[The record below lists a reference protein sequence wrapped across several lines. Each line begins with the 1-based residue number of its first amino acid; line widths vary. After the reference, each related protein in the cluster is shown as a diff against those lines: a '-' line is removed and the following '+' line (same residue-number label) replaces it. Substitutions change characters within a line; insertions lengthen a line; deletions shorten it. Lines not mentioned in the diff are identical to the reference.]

1 MPSEPG
7 PSRRTVLT
15 ALGVTSLA
23 GTFAAT
29 APAASASAAERS
41 ATTADA
47 TAVDLPAAAAHWSF
61 DEGSGTSAADS
72 SGNAHP
78 ATLQGAAGWDT
89 GKVGAHSLSLTAGG
103 NATASGPVVDT
114 SKAFSVAAWVNLA
127 QLGGYQTA
135 VSIDGKVVSAFYL
148 GLRDDTGTFAF
159 ARLNSDAT
167 QNAAVAAAAS
177 APTAGTW
184 THLVGVSDPSAGA
197 TRLYVDGV
205 LEGETAYTA
214 GWAGT
219 GATAIGRALY
229 GGGQVDQ
236 WHGLID
242 DVQLFPTALTSDQ
255 VATLAGVPVET
266 TTPLLSVDV
275 ANPAHAV
282 SPILPGLMFEDINH
296 SGEGGI
302 YAELVQNRSM
312 MASDTSPVHWSAVG
326 GTTLTLDT
334 ATPLNAALN
343 RSLKVALPSGTGA
356 GNRAGVSND
365 GFWGIPVRPRTTY
378 TARLFA
384 KASRRI
390 GPLTVA
396 MESADGAT
404 VYASARI
411 STIGTAFP
419 DRPFELTLRTGAD
432 APVTGDARLTVTTT
446 DPAAAGE
453 TLWLQHVSLFPPTYN
468 NRPNGLRIDLMEK
481 LVALKPK
488 FLRFPGGNFLEGNT
502 IATRFNWKNTI
513 GPVWE
518 RPGHLDDAW
527 GYWSTDGLGLLEYLH
542 WVEDMR
548 AQPVLAVFAGYTLKG
563 EHVTGAALDPFVQD
577 ALDEIEYVTGP
588 VTSTWG
594 AKRAA
599 DGHPKPFPL
608 EFVEI
613 GNEDWFDSSG
623 SYDARF
629 TAFHDAIKAK
639 YPHLKLIATTTVTS
653 RTPDLIDEHYYLAP
667 SAAQASTH
675 KYDNRDR
682 ASTKVFVGEWAAQ
695 EGRPTPDLN
704 AALGDAAWLAGLIRN
719 SDQVLMEC
727 YAPLFSH
734 VKNNVWATNL
744 IAYDNQSSYV
754 SPSYWAQ
761 QMLTSNLGD
770 TVLPATARALP
781 GLATVATRSGNHLYL
796 AVVNYGT
803 ETVDVP
809 VELQGLAK
817 GVKKNA
823 RATVLTGP
831 SPTTTNTLT
840 EPDTLAP
847 RSTTVTGAATTFTST
862 LPPLSVTVLEL
873 TLT

>member
-1 MPSEPG
+1 MPSEAG

-23 GTFAAT
+23 GTFAGSVPAVA
-29 APAASASAAERS
+29 APAAVAAPV
-41 ATTADA
+41 A
-47 TAVDLPAAAAHWSF
+47 LPAAAAHWSF
-61 DEGSGTSAADS
+61 DEGSGTTAADA
-72 SGNAHP
+72 SGNAHT

-103 NATASGPVVDT
+103 NATASEPVVDT

-159 ARLNSDAT
+159 ARLASDAT
-167 QNAAVAAAAS
+167 QGAAVAAAAS

-184 THLVGVSDPSAGA
+184 THLVGVSDPAAGV
-197 TRLYVDGV
+197 TRLYVNGV

-219 GATAIGRALY
+219 GSTAIGRALY

-255 VATLAGVPVET
+255 VATLAGVPVES

-334 ATPLNAALN
+334 ATPLNEALN
-343 RSLKVALPSGTGA
+343 RSLKVVLPSGTGA

-384 KASRRI
+384 KASRGI
-390 GPLTVA
+390 GPLTVSI
-396 MESADGAT
+396 ESADGGT

-411 STIGTAFP
+411 AHIGTTFP
-419 DRPFELTLRTGAD
+419 DRPFELTLSTGAG
-432 APVTGDARLTVTTT
+432 APVTGDARLTVTTA
-446 DPAAAGE
+446 DPTAAGE

-518 RPGHLDDAW
+518 RPGHMDDAW
-527 GYWSTDGLGLLEYLH
+527 GYWSTDGLGVLEYLQ
-542 WVEDMR
+542 WVEDMK

-563 EHVTGAALDPFVQD
+563 EHVTGTALEPFIQD

-594 AKRAA
+594 ARRAA

-608 EFVEI
+608 EYVEI
-613 GNEDWFDSSG
+613 GNEDWFDGSG

-667 SAAQASTH
+667 SAAQAATH

-744 IAYDNQSSYV
+744 IAYDNLTSYV

-761 QMLTSNLGD
+761 QMLTSRLGD

-803 ETVDVP
+803 EKVEVP
-809 VELQGLAK
+809 VELQGLAN
-817 GVKKNA
+817 GVKRSA

-831 SPTTTNTLT
+831 SPTATNTLT
-840 EPDTLAP
+840 APDTLVP
-847 RSTTVTGAATTFTST
+847 SSRTVTGAAATFTST

>member
-1 MPSEPG
+1 MPSEAGVP
-7 PSRRTVLT
+7 RRTVLT
-15 ALGVTSLA
+15 VLGAAPLA
-23 GTFAAT
+23 ATFAA
-29 APAASASAAERS
+29 APAGAAELTG
-41 ATTADA
+41 TTAGA
-47 TAVDLPAAAAHWSF
+47 TAAELPAAAAHWTF
-61 DEGSGTSAADS
+61 DEGSGTSAAES
-72 SGNAHP
+72 SGNGHT
-78 ATLQGAAGWDT
+78 ATLQGAAGWGT

-103 NATASGPVVDT
+103 DATASGPALDT
-114 SKAFSVAAWVNLA
+114 SKAFSVGVWVNLA

-135 VSIDGKVVSAFYL
+135 VSIDGKAVSAFYL

-159 ARLNSDAT
+159 ARLGSDAT

-177 APTAGTW
+177 APTADTW
-184 THLVGVSDPSAGA
+184 THLVGVSDPTAGVI
-197 TRLYVDGV
+197 RLYVNGV
-205 LEGETAYTA
+205 LEGETACSA
-214 GWAGT
+214 GWAGS
-219 GATAIGRALY
+219 GDTAIGRALY
-229 GGGQVDQ
+229 GGGHVDQ

-242 DVQLFPTALTSDQ
+242 DVWMFPSVLTPDQ
-255 VATLAGVPVET
+255 IAALAGVPVET

-275 ANPAHAV
+275 GNPAHAV
-282 SPILPGLMFEDINH
+282 SPVLPGLMFEDINH

-312 MASDTSPVHWSAVG
+312 MAGDTTPVHWSTVG
-326 GTTLTLDT
+326 GVTLALDT
-334 ATPLNAALN
+334 ANPLNAALS
-343 RSLKVALPSGTGA
+343 RSLKVVLPSSTGPEA
-356 GNRAGVSND
+356 RAGVAND
-365 GFWGIPVRPRTTY
+365 GFWGIPVRPGTAY

-396 MESADGAT
+396 IESADGRT
-404 VYASARI
+404 VYASAHVPR
-411 STIGTAFP
+411 IGTAFP
-419 DRPFELTLRTGAD
+419 GRPFELTLRTGSRT
-432 APVTGDARLTVTTT
+432 PVVGDARLTVTTA
-446 DPAAAGE
+446 DSAAAGE

-468 NRPNGLRIDLMEK
+468 DRPNGLRIDLMDK

-488 FLRFPGGNFLEGNT
+488 FLRFPGGNFVEGNT
-502 IATRFNWKNTI
+502 IATRFDWKKTI

-518 RPGHLDDAW
+518 RPGHMDDAW
-527 GYWSTDGLGLLEYLH
+527 GYWSTDGLGLLEYLE
-542 WVEDMR
+542 WVEDMH
-548 AQPVLAVFAGYTLKG
+548 AQPVLAVYAGYSLKG
-563 EHVTGAALDPFVQD
+563 EHVTGDALVPFVQD

-594 AKRAA
+594 ARRAA

-623 SYDARF
+623 SYDERF

-639 YPHLKLIATTTVTS
+639 YPHLKLIATTPVTS

-667 SAAQASTH
+667 SAAQAATH

-682 ASTKVFVGEWAAQ
+682 NSTKVFVGEWAAQ

-734 VKNNVWATNL
+734 VRNNVWATNL
-744 IAYDNQSSYV
+744 IAYDNLTSYA

-761 QMLTSNLGD
+761 HMLTSRLGD

-781 GLATVATRSGNHLYL
+781 GLATVATRSGNRLHL
-796 AVVNYGT
+796 AVVNCGT
-803 ETVDVP
+803 EKVSVP
-809 VELQGLAK
+809 VELKGLAK
-817 GVKKNA
+817 GVKRHA
-823 RATVLTGP
+823 TATVLTGT
-831 SPTTTNTLT
+831 SRTSTNTLT
-840 EPDTLAP
+840 EPDALVP
-847 RSTTVTGAATTFTST
+847 RTSTVTGTAASFTGT
-862 LPPLSVTVLEL
+862 VPPLSVTVLEL
-873 TLT
+873 DLT

>member
-1 MPSEPG
+1 MSAEAG

-15 ALGVTSLA
+15 VIGAASLA
-23 GTFAAT
+23 GTFAAS
-29 APAASASAAERS
+29 APAGAAERS
-41 ATTADA
+41 DASATE
-47 TAVDLPAAAAHWSF
+47 LPAEAAHWSF

-72 SGNAHP
+72 SGNSHT
-78 ATLQGAAGWDT
+78 ATLQETATWGT
-89 GKVGAHSLSLTAGG
+89 GKVGGHSLSLTAGG
-103 NATASGPVVDT
+103 NATASGPALDT
-114 SKAFSVAAWVNLA
+114 SGAFSVAAWVNLG

-159 ARLNSDAT
+159 ARLDSDAT

-177 APTAGTW
+177 APTTGTW
-184 THLVGVSDPSAGA
+184 THLVGVSDASAGV
-197 TRLYVDGV
+197 TRLYVNGV
-205 LEGETAYTA
+205 LEGEAAYTA

-219 GATAIGRALY
+219 GDTAIGRALY
-229 GGGQVDQ
+229 GGGHVDQ

-242 DVQLFPTALTSDQ
+242 DVWLFPTALTSDQ
-255 VATLAGVPVET
+255 VATLAGVPVAS

-275 ANPAHAV
+275 ANPSHAV

-312 MASDTSPVHWSAVG
+312 MASDTTPVHWSAVG
-326 GTTLTLDT
+326 GTTLALDT
-334 ATPLNAALN
+334 TTPLNDVLT
-343 RSLKVALPSGTGA
+343 RSLKVVLPSGTGA
-356 GNRAGVSND
+356 RHRAGVSND
-365 GFWGIPVRPRTTY
+365 GFWGIPARPRTTY

-384 KASRRI
+384 KASRHL
-390 GPLTVA
+390 GPLTVTI
-396 MESADGAT
+396 ESADGKA
-404 VYASARI
+404 VYASAR
-411 STIGTAFP
+411 TPHVGTAFP
-419 DRPFELTLRTGAD
+419 GRPFELTLHTGSRT
-432 APVTGDARLTVTTT
+432 PVAGDAVLTVTTD
-446 DPAAAGE
+446 DPSAANE
-453 TLWLQHVSLFPPTYN
+453 TLWLQHVSLFPPTYHD
-468 NRPNGLRIDLMEK
+468 RPNGLRIDLMEK
-481 LVALKPK
+481 LVALNPK

-502 IATRFNWKNTI
+502 IATRYNWKNTL

-518 RPGHLDDAW
+518 RPGHMDDAW
-527 GYWSTDGLGLLEYLH
+527 GYWSTDGLGLLEYLE
-542 WVEDMR
+542 WVEDLR
-548 AQPVLAVFAGYTLKG
+548 AQPVLAVFAGFALRG
-563 EHVTGAALDPFVQD
+563 EHVTGDALKPYVQD
-577 ALDEIEYVTGP
+577 ALDEIEYITGP
-588 VTSTWG
+588 VTSAWG

-599 DGHPKPFPL
+599 NGHPRPFPL

-613 GNEDWFDSSG
+613 GNEDWLDSSG

-629 TAFHDAIKAK
+629 TAFYDAIKAK
-639 YPHLKLIATTTVTS
+639 YPHLKLIATTSVTS

-682 ASTKVFVGEWAAQ
+682 SSTKVFVGEWAAQ

-734 VKNNVWATNL
+734 VKNNAWATNL
-744 IAYDNQSSYV
+744 IAYDNLTSYV

-761 QMLTSNLGD
+761 RMLTSKLGE
-770 TVLPATARALP
+770 TVLPASTRALP
-781 GLATVATRSGNHLYL
+781 GLATVATRSGKHLYL
-796 AVVNYGT
+796 AVVNSGT
-803 ETVDVP
+803 EKVDVP
-809 VELQGLAK
+809 IELKGLVK
-817 GVKKNA
+817 GVRRNA
-823 RATVLTGP
+823 DATVLTGP

-840 EPDTLAP
+840 EPTTLVP
-847 RSTTVTGAATTFTST
+847 RSSVVSGAAATFTST

-873 TLT
+873 ILT

>member
-1 MPSEPG
+1 MPSEAAG

-15 ALGVTSLA
+15 AIGVTSLA
-23 GTFAAT
+23 GTFAGSVPAVA
-29 APAASASAAERS
+29 APAAAVAAPV
-41 ATTADA
+41 A
-47 TAVDLPAAAAHWSF
+47 LPTAAAHWSF
-61 DEGSGTSAADS
+61 DEGTGTTAADA
-72 SGNAHP
+72 SGNAHT

-114 SKAFSVAAWVNLA
+114 SKAFSVSAWVNLA

-135 VSIDGKVVSAFYL
+135 VSIDGTVVSAFYL

-159 ARLNSDAT
+159 ARLASDAT
-167 QNAAVAAAAS
+167 QGAAVAAAAS

-184 THLVGVSDPSAGA
+184 THLVGVSDAAAGV
-197 TRLYVDGV
+197 TRLYVNGV

-219 GATAIGRALY
+219 GSTAIGRGLY

-255 VATLAGVPVET
+255 VATLAGVPVES
-266 TTPLLSVDV
+266 TTPLLSVDI

-334 ATPLNAALN
+334 ATPLNEALN
-343 RSLKVALPSGTGA
+343 RSLKVVLPSSTGTGS
-356 GNRAGVSND
+356 RAGVAND
-365 GFWGIPVRPRTTY
+365 GFWGIPVRPGTTY

-384 KASRRI
+384 KASRVI
-390 GPLTVA
+390 GPLTVSI
-396 MESADGAT
+396 ESADGGT

-411 STIGTAFP
+411 PHIGTAFP
-419 DRPFELTLRTGAD
+419 DRPFELTLSTGAG
-432 APVTGDARLTVTTT
+432 APMTGDARLTVTTA
-446 DPAAAGE
+446 DPTAAGE

-518 RPGHLDDAW
+518 RPGHMDDAW

-542 WVEDMR
+542 WVEDMK

-563 EHVTGAALDPFVQD
+563 EHVTGDALKPYIQD

-594 AKRAA
+594 ARRAA

-608 EFVEI
+608 EYVEI
-613 GNEDWFDSSG
+613 GNEDWFDGSG
-623 SYDARF
+623 SYDSRF
-629 TAFHDAIKAK
+629 TDFYDAIKAK

-667 SAAQASTH
+667 SAAQAATH

-704 AALGDAAWLAGLIRN
+704 AALGDASWLAGLIRN

-734 VKNNVWATNL
+734 VMNNVWATNL
-744 IAYDNQSSYV
+744 IAYDNLTSYV

-761 QMLTSNLGD
+761 QMLTSRLGD
-770 TVLPATARALP
+770 TVLPAMARALP
-781 GLATVATRSGNHLYL
+781 GLATVATRSGKRLYL

-803 ETVDVP
+803 EKVDVP
-809 VELQGLAK
+809 VELRGLAK
-817 GVKKNA
+817 GVKRTA
-823 RATVLTGP
+823 TATVLTGA
-831 SPTTTNTLT
+831 SPTATNTLT
-840 EPDTLAP
+840 APDTLVP
-847 RSTTVTGAATTFTST
+847 TSRTVTGAAPTFTST

>member
-1 MPSEPG
+1 MPSEAAG
-7 PSRRTVLT
+7 PSRRTLLT

-23 GTFAAT
+23 GTFAGSVPAAA
-29 APAASASAAERS
+29 APAAVAAPV
-41 ATTADA
+41 A
-47 TAVDLPAAAAHWSF
+47 LPAAAAHWSF
-61 DEGSGTSAADS
+61 NEGSGTTAADA
-72 SGNAHP
+72 SGNAHT

-103 NATASGPVVDT
+103 NATASAPVVDT

-159 ARLNSDAT
+159 ARLASDAT
-167 QNAAVAAAAS
+167 QGAAVAAAAS

-184 THLVGVSDPSAGA
+184 THLVGVSDAAAGV
-197 TRLYVDGV
+197 TRLYVNGV

-275 ANPAHAV
+275 AHPAHAV

-334 ATPLNAALN
+334 ATPLNEALN
-343 RSLKVALPSGTGA
+343 RSLKVELPSGTGA
-356 GNRAGVSND
+356 GNRAGVAND

-384 KASRRI
+384 KASRGI
-390 GPLTVA
+390 GPLTVSI
-396 MESADGAT
+396 ESADGGT

-411 STIGTAFP
+411 PHIGTAFP
-419 DRPFELTLRTGAD
+419 DRPFELTLSTGSG

-446 DPAAAGE
+446 DPTAAGE

-518 RPGHLDDAW
+518 RPGHMDDAW
-527 GYWSTDGLGLLEYLH
+527 GYWSTDGLGLMEYLH
-542 WVEDMR
+542 WVEDMK
-548 AQPVLAVFAGYTLKG
+548 AQPVLAVFAGYTLRG
-563 EHVTGAALDPFVQD
+563 EHVTGDALKPYIQD

-588 VTSTWG
+588 VTTTWG
-594 AKRAA
+594 ARRAA

-608 EFVEI
+608 EYVEI

-623 SYDARF
+623 SYDSRF
-629 TAFHDAIKAK
+629 TAFYDAIKAK

-704 AALGDAAWLAGLIRN
+704 AALGDASWLAGLIRN

-744 IAYDNQSSYV
+744 IAYDNLTSYV

-761 QMLTSNLGD
+761 QILTSNLGD

-781 GLATVATRSGNHLYL
+781 GLATVATRSGSRLYL

-803 ETVDVP
+803 EKVDVP
-809 VELQGLAK
+809 VELRGLAK
-817 GVKKNA
+817 GVRKTA
-823 RATVLTGP
+823 TATVLTGP
-831 SPTTTNTLT
+831 SPTATNTLT
-840 EPDTLAP
+840 APDTLVP
-847 RSTTVTGAATTFTST
+847 TSRTVTGAAATFTST

>member
-1 MPSEPG
+1 MTLPTPS
-7 PSRRTVLT
+7 
-15 ALGVTSLA
+15 
-23 GTFAAT
+23 
-29 APAASASAAERS
+29 
-41 ATTADA
+41 
-47 TAVDLPAAAAHWSF
+47 AHWTF
-61 DEGSGTSAADS
+61 DEGSGTTAADT
-72 SGNAHP
+72 SGNAHT
-78 ATLQGAAGWDT
+78 ATLQGAAGWGA
-89 GKVGAHSLSLTAGG
+89 GKVGAHSLNLTAGG
-103 NATASGPVVDT
+103 NATTSAPVVDT
-114 SKAFSVAAWVNLA
+114 SAAFSVSAWVNLA

-159 ARLNSDAT
+159 ARLASDAT
-167 QNAAVAAAAS
+167 QGAAVAAAAS
-177 APTAGTW
+177 APTVGTW
-184 THLVGVSDPSAGA
+184 THLVGVSDSSAGV
-197 TRLYVDGV
+197 TRLYVNGV
-205 LEGETAYTA
+205 LEGETAYAA

-236 WHGLID
+236 FHGQID

-255 VATLAGVPVET
+255 VATLAGVPVDS

-275 ANPAHAV
+275 STPAHAV

-312 MASDTSPVHWSAVG
+312 MASDTAPVHWSAVG
-326 GTTLTLDT
+326 GTTLTLDSG
-334 ATPLNAALN
+334 APLNEALN
-343 RSLKVALPSGTGA
+343 RSLKVALPSATGPSS
-356 GNRAGVSND
+356 RSGVSND

-384 KASRRI
+384 KASRRL
-390 GPLTVA
+390 GPLTVSI
-396 MESADGAT
+396 ESADGAT
-404 VYASARI
+404 VYASARV
-411 STIGTAFP
+411 SHVGTTFP
-419 DRPFELTLRTGAD
+419 DRPYELTLRTGAG
-432 APVTGDARLTVTTT
+432 APVTGDARLTVTTA
-446 DPAAAGE
+446 DPSASGE
-453 TLWLQHVSLFPPTYN
+453 TLWLQHVSLFPPTHK
-468 NRPNGLRIDLMEK
+468 NRPNGLRVDLMDK
-481 LVALKPK
+481 LIALKPK

-518 RPGHLDDAW
+518 RPGHMDDAW
-527 GYWSTDGLGLLEYLH
+527 GYWSTDGLGLLEYLE
-542 WVEDMR
+542 WVEDMK
-548 AQPVLAVFAGYTLKG
+548 AQPVLAVFAGYTLRG
-563 EHVTGAALDPFVQD
+563 DHVTGDALQPFVQD

-613 GNEDWFDSSG
+613 GNEDWFDGSG

-629 TAFHDAIKAK
+629 TAFYDAIKAK

-667 SAAQASTH
+667 SAAQAATH

-682 ASTKVFVGEWAAQ
+682 SSTKVFVGEWAAQ

-704 AALGDAAWLAGLIRN
+704 AALGDASWLAGLIRN

-744 IAYDNQSSYV
+744 IAYDNLTSYV

-761 QMLTSNLGD
+761 QMLTSRLGEL
-770 TVLPATARALP
+770 VLPATARALP
-781 GLATVATRSGNHLYL
+781 SLATVVTRTGKHVYL
-796 AVVNYGT
+796 AAVNYGT
-803 ETVDVP
+803 AKLEVP
-809 VELQGLAK
+809 IELRGLAR
-817 GVKKNA
+817 GVKKSA
-823 RATVLTGP
+823 TATVLTGP
-831 SPTTTNTLT
+831 SGTATNTLT
-840 EPDTLAP
+840 EPTTLVP
-847 RSTTVTGAATTFTST
+847 RTTGVTGAASTFTTT

>member
-1 MPSEPG
+1 MPSEAGLP
-7 PSRRTVLT
+7 RRTVLT
-15 ALGVTSLA
+15 ALGAASLA
-23 GTFAAT
+23 GTFAAAVPVQAAERD
-29 APAASASAAERS
+29 APAADAAI
-41 ATTADA
+41 T
-47 TAVDLPAAAAHWSF
+47 DLPAAAAHWTF
-61 DEGSGTSAADS
+61 DEGSGTSAADA
-72 SGNAHP
+72 SGNAHTV
-78 ATLQGAAGWDT
+78 TLQGAAGWDT
-89 GKVGAHSLSLTAGG
+89 GKVGAHSLNLTAGG
-103 NATASGPVVDT
+103 NATASGPVLDT
-114 SKAFSVAAWVNLA
+114 SKAFTVAAWVNLG

-159 ARLNSDAT
+159 ARLDSDAD
-167 QNAAVAAAAS
+167 QGAAVAAAAS
-177 APTAGTW
+177 APATGTW
-184 THLVGVSDPSAGA
+184 THLVGVSDPSAGV
-197 TRLYVDGV
+197 TRLYVNGV
-205 LEGETAYTA
+205 LEGQADYTS

-219 GATAIGRALY
+219 GDTAVGRALY
-229 GGGQVDQ
+229 SGGHVDQ

-242 DVQLFPTALTSDQ
+242 DVWLFPAALTSDQ
-255 VATLAGVPVET
+255 VATLAGVPVES

-275 ANPAHAV
+275 ASPAHAV

-326 GTTLTLDT
+326 GTTLALD
-334 ATPLNAALN
+334 ASTPLNEVLT
-343 RSLKVALPSGTGA
+343 RSLKVVLPATTGA
-356 GNRAGVSND
+356 GNRAGVAND

-384 KASRRI
+384 KATRRL
-390 GPLTVA
+390 GPLRVA
-396 MESADGAT
+396 IESADGST
-404 VYASARI
+404 VYASARLPHV
-411 STIGTAFP
+411 GTAFR
-419 DRPFELTLRTGAD
+419 DRPFELTLRTPSGV
-432 APVTGDARLTVTTT
+432 PVVGDARLTVTT
-446 DPAAAGE
+446 DDASAAGE

-468 NRPNGLRIDLMEK
+468 NRPNGLRVDLMEK

-518 RPGHLDDAW
+518 RPGHMDDAW
-527 GYWSTDGLGLLEYLH
+527 GYWSTDGLGLLEYLE

-548 AQPVLAVFAGYTLKG
+548 AQPVLAVFAGYALRG
-563 EHVTGAALDPFVQD
+563 EHVTGDALKPYIQD

-623 SYDARF
+623 SYDERF
-629 TAFHDAIKAK
+629 AAFYDAIKAK
-639 YPHLKLIATTTVTS
+639 YPRLKLIASTTVTS

-682 ASTKVFVGEWAAQ
+682 GSAKVFVGEWAAQ

-727 YAPLFSH
+727 YAPLFSN
-734 VKNNVWATNL
+734 VNNNVWATNL
-744 IAYDNQSSYV
+744 IAYDNLTSYA

-761 QMLTSNLGD
+761 HMLTSRLGD

-781 GLATVATRSGNHLYL
+781 AVATVATRAGKRLYL
-796 AVVNYGT
+796 AIVNSGT
-803 ETVDVP
+803 QKASVP
-809 VELQGLAK
+809 VELKGLAK
-817 GVKKNA
+817 GVKKTA
-823 RATVLTGP
+823 TATVLSGA
-831 SPTTTNTLT
+831 SRTTTNTLADPHALVPT
-840 EPDTLAP
+840 T
-847 RSTTVTGAATTFTST
+847 STVTGAAAAFTST

>member
-1 MPSEPG
+1 MPSYPG
-7 PSRRTVLT
+7 PSRRTVLA
-15 ALGVTSLA
+15 ALGAASLA
-23 GTFAAT
+23 GTFAAS
-29 APAASASAAERS
+29 APASAAERS
-41 ATTADA
+41 GTSTDA
-47 TAVDLPAAAAHWSF
+47 AAVDLPAAAAHWSF

-72 SGNAHP
+72 SGNAHT
-78 ATLQGAAGWDT
+78 ATLQDAAAWDN

-114 SKAFSVAAWVNLA
+114 SKAFSVAAWVNLS

-135 VSIDGKVVSAFYL
+135 VSIDGKVVSSFYL

-159 ARLNSDAT
+159 ARLDSDAT
-167 QNAAVAAAAS
+167 QGAAVAAAAS
-177 APTAGTW
+177 APTTGTW
-184 THLVGVSDPSAGA
+184 THLVGVSDPSAGV
-197 TRLYVDGV
+197 TRLYVNGV

-214 GWAGT
+214 AWAGT
-219 GATAIGRALY
+219 GDTAIGRALY
-229 GGGQVDQ
+229 GGGHVDQ

-242 DVQLFPTALTSDQ
+242 DVQLFPTALTPAQ

-275 ANPAHAV
+275 AHPAHAV

-312 MASDTSPVHWSAVG
+312 MADDTAPVHWSAVG
-326 GTTLTLDT
+326 GTTLALDT
-334 ATPLNAALN
+334 ATPLNDVLK
-343 RSLKVALPSGTGA
+343 RSLKVVLPSGTGA
-356 GNRAGVSND
+356 GGRAGVAND

-390 GPLTVA
+390 GPLTVTV
-396 MESADGAT
+396 ESADGTT
-404 VYASARI
+404 VYASARLPH
-411 STIGTAFP
+411 IGTAFP
-419 DRPFELTLRTGAD
+419 DHPFELTLRTGPD
-432 APVTGDARLTVTTT
+432 APVTGDTRLTVTTA

-468 NRPNGLRIDLMEK
+468 NRPNGLRVDLMEK

-502 IATRFNWKNTI
+502 LATRFDWKNTI

-518 RPGHLDDAW
+518 RPGHMDDAW
-527 GYWSTDGLGLLEYLH
+527 GYWSTDGLGLLEYLQ

-548 AQPVLAVFAGYTLKG
+548 AQPVLAVFAGYALKG
-563 EHVTGAALDPFVQD
+563 DHVTGDALKPYIQD

-594 AKRAA
+594 ARRAA

-623 SYDARF
+623 SYDERF
-629 TAFHDAIKAK
+629 AAFHDAIKAK
-639 YPHLKLIATTTVTS
+639 YPHLKLIASTTVTS

-667 SAAQASTH
+667 SAAQAATH

-734 VKNNVWATNL
+734 VRNNVWATNL
-744 IAYDNQSSYV
+744 IAYDNLNSYV

-761 QMLTSNLGD
+761 QMLTSRLGD

-781 GLATVATRSGNHLYL
+781 GLATVATRAGNRLYV
-796 AVVNYGT
+796 AVVNSGA
-803 ETVDVP
+803 EKVDAP
-809 VELQGLAK
+809 VELKGLAK
-817 GVKKNA
+817 GVRKNA
-823 RATVLTGP
+823 TVTVLTGP
-831 SPTTTNTLT
+831 SRTTTNTLT
-840 EPDTLAP
+840 DPAVLVP
-847 RSTTVTGAATTFTST
+847 RTSTVAGAAAAFTST

-873 TLT
+873 VLT

>member
-1 MPSEPG
+1 MPSEAGVP
-7 PSRRTVLT
+7 RRTVLT
-15 ALGVTSLA
+15 VLGAASLA
-23 GTFAAT
+23 GTFAA
-29 APAASASAAERS
+29 AVPAGAAELTGTSASA
-41 ATTADA
+41 TAA
-47 TAVDLPAAAAHWSF
+47 DLPAAAAHWTF
-61 DEGSGTSAADS
+61 DEGAGTLAADS
-72 SGNAHP
+72 SANSRS

-89 GKVGAHSLSLTAGG
+89 GKVGTHSLSLTAGG
-103 NATASGPVVDT
+103 NATASGPALDT
-114 SKAFSVAAWVNLA
+114 SKAFSVGAWVNLA

-135 VSIDGKVVSAFYL
+135 VSVDGKVVSSFYL

-159 ARLNSDAT
+159 ARLGSDAT
-167 QNAAVAAAAS
+167 QSAAVAAAAS
-177 APTAGTW
+177 APAANTW
-184 THLVGVSDPSAGA
+184 THLAGVSDPAAGVI
-197 TRLYVDGV
+197 RLYVNGV

-219 GATAIGRALY
+219 GDTAIGRALY
-229 GGGQVDQ
+229 GGGHVDQ

-242 DVQLFPTALTSDQ
+242 DVWMFPSVLTSEQ
-255 VATLAGVPVET
+255 VAALAGVPVET

-275 ANPAHAV
+275 AHPAHAV
-282 SPILPGLMFEDINH
+282 SPVLPGLMFEDINH

-312 MASDTSPVHWSAVG
+312 MASDTTPVHWSAVG
-326 GTTLTLDT
+326 GTTLSLDT
-334 ATPLNAALN
+334 ANPLNAALN
-343 RSLKVALPSGTGA
+343 RSLKVVLPSGTGA
-356 GNRAGVSND
+356 GNRAGVAND

-390 GPLTVA
+390 GPLRVA
-396 MESADGAT
+396 IESADGAT
-404 VYASARI
+404 VYASAHVPH
-411 STIGTAFP
+411 IGTAFP
-419 DRPFELTLRTGAD
+419 GRPFELTLRTGSRTPA
-432 APVTGDARLTVTTT
+432 VGDARLTVTTA
-446 DPAAAGE
+446 DPAAARE

-468 NRPNGLRIDLMEK
+468 NRPNGLRVDLMDK
-481 LVALKPK
+481 LVALRPK

-518 RPGHLDDAW
+518 RPGHMDDAW
-527 GYWSTDGLGLLEYLH
+527 GYWSTDGLGLLEYLE
-542 WVEDMR
+542 WVEDMH
-548 AQPVLAVFAGYTLKG
+548 AQPVLAVYAGYALKG
-563 EHVTGAALDPFVQD
+563 DHVTGDALKPFVQD
-577 ALDEIEYVTGP
+577 ALDEIEYITGP

-594 AKRAA
+594 ARRAA

-608 EFVEI
+608 EYVEI

-623 SYDARF
+623 SYNERF
-629 TAFHDAIKAK
+629 AAFYDAIKAK
-639 YPHLKLIATTTVTS
+639 YPHLKLIATTSVTS

-682 ASTKVFVGEWAAQ
+682 NSTKVFVGEWAAQ

-744 IAYDNQSSYV
+744 IAYDNLTSYV

-761 QMLTSNLGD
+761 HMLTSRLGT

-781 GLATVATRSGNHLYL
+781 GLATVATRAGNRLYL
-796 AVVNYGT
+796 AVVNCGT
-803 ETVDVP
+803 EKVNVP
-809 VELQGLAK
+809 VELKGLAK
-817 GVKKNA
+817 GVK
-823 RATVLTGP
+823 RQATATILTGP
-831 SPTTTNTLT
+831 SRTTTNTLT
-840 EPDTLAP
+840 EPDTLVP
-847 RSTTVTGAATTFTST
+847 RTSTVTGAAASFTST
-862 LPPLSVTVLEL
+862 VPPLSVTVLEL
-873 TLT
+873 VLT

>member
-1 MPSEPG
+1 MPSEAG
-7 PSRRTVLT
+7 PSRRTLLT
-15 ALGVTSLA
+15 ALGAASLA
-23 GTFAAT
+23 GTFAASAPAGAAERTGTPADTT
-29 APAASASAAERS
+29 APA
-41 ATTADA
+41 
-47 TAVDLPAAAAHWSF
+47 LPAAAAHWTF

-103 NATASGPVVDT
+103 NATASGPVLDT
-114 SKAFSVAAWVNLA
+114 SKAFSVAAWVNLS

-159 ARLNSDAT
+159 ARLDSDAT
-167 QNAAVAAAAS
+167 QGAAVAAAAS
-177 APTAGTW
+177 APTTGTW
-184 THLVGVSDPSAGA
+184 THLVGVSDPSAGV
-197 TRLYVDGV
+197 TRLYVNGV

-219 GATAIGRALY
+219 GDTAIGRALY

-242 DVQLFPTALTSDQ
+242 DVQMFPTALTSDQ
-255 VATLAGVPVET
+255 VATLAGVPVES

-312 MASDTSPVHWSAVG
+312 MADDTTPVHWSAVG
-326 GTTLTLDT
+326 GTSLALDT
-334 ATPLNAALN
+334 TTPLNDVLK
-343 RSLKVALPSGTGA
+343 RSLKVVLPSGTGA
-356 GNRAGVSND
+356 GSRAGVAND
-365 GFWGIPVRPRTTY
+365 GFWGIPVHPRTAY

-384 KASRRI
+384 KASRPI

-396 MESADGAT
+396 IESADGAT
-404 VYASARI
+404 VYASAR
-411 STIGTAFP
+411 TPHVGTAFP
-419 DRPFELTLRTGAD
+419 DRPFELTLRTGSG
-432 APVTGDARLTVTTT
+432 APVTGDAVLTVTTT
-446 DPAAAGE
+446 DASAAGE

-468 NRPNGLRIDLMEK
+468 DRPNGLRIDLVEK

-518 RPGHLDDAW
+518 RPGHMDDAW
-527 GYWSTDGLGLLEYLH
+527 GYWSTDGLGLLEYLE

-563 EHVTGAALDPFVQD
+563 DHVTGDALTPYVQD

-588 VTSTWG
+588 ATSTWG

-599 DGHPKPFPL
+599 DGHPEPFPL

-682 ASTKVFVGEWAAQ
+682 NSTKVFVGEWAAQ

-744 IAYDNQSSYV
+744 IAYDNLTSYV

-761 QMLTSNLGD
+761 QMLTSKLGR

-781 GLATVATRSGNHLYL
+781 GLATVATRSGNRLYL
-796 AVVNYGT
+796 AVVNSGT
-803 ETVDVP
+803 EKATVP
-809 VELQGLAK
+809 VELKGLAK
-817 GVKKNA
+817 GVNKNA
-823 RATVLTGP
+823 TATVLTGP
-831 SPTTTNTLT
+831 ARTTTNTLT
-840 EPDTLAP
+840 QPTTLEPRTRTL
-847 RSTTVTGAATTFTST
+847 TGVAAAFTST

-873 TLT
+873 ILT

>member
-1 MPSEPG
+1 MPSEAAG

-15 ALGVTSLA
+15 AIGVTSLA
-23 GTFAAT
+23 GTFAGSVPAVA
-29 APAASASAAERS
+29 APAAAVAAPV
-41 ATTADA
+41 A
-47 TAVDLPAAAAHWSF
+47 LPTAAAHWSF
-61 DEGSGTSAADS
+61 DEGTGTTAADTA
-72 SGNAHP
+72 GNAHT

-135 VSIDGKVVSAFYL
+135 VSIDGTAVSAFYL

-159 ARLNSDAT
+159 ARLASDAT
-167 QNAAVAAAAS
+167 QGAAVAAAAS

-184 THLVGVSDPSAGA
+184 THLVGVSDAADGV
-197 TRLYVDGV
+197 TRLYVNGV

-255 VATLAGVPVET
+255 VATLAGVPVES

-275 ANPAHAV
+275 AHPAHAV

-334 ATPLNAALN
+334 ATPLNEALN
-343 RSLKVALPSGTGA
+343 RSLKVVLPSGTGA
-356 GNRAGVSND
+356 GSRAGVAND

-390 GPLTVA
+390 GPLTVSI
-396 MESADGAT
+396 ESADGGT

-411 STIGTAFP
+411 AHVGTGFP
-419 DRPFELTLRTGAD
+419 DRPFELTLRTASG
-432 APVTGDARLTVTTT
+432 APVTGDARLTVTTA
-446 DPAAAGE
+446 DPTAAGE

-518 RPGHLDDAW
+518 RPGHMDDAW
-527 GYWSTDGLGLLEYLH
+527 GYWSTDGLGLMEYLH
-542 WVEDMR
+542 WVEDMK
-548 AQPVLAVFAGYTLKG
+548 AQPVLAVFAGYTLRG
-563 EHVTGAALDPFVQD
+563 DHVTGDALKPYIQD

-594 AKRAA
+594 ARRAA

-608 EFVEI
+608 EYVEI
-613 GNEDWFDSSG
+613 GNEDWFDGSG
-623 SYDARF
+623 SYDSRF
-629 TAFHDAIKAK
+629 ADFYDAIKAK
-639 YPHLKLIATTTVTS
+639 YPQLKLIATTTVTS

-667 SAAQASTH
+667 SAAQAATH

-704 AALGDAAWLAGLIRN
+704 AALGDASWLAGLIRN

-744 IAYDNQSSYV
+744 IAYDNLTSYV

-781 GLATVATRSGNHLYL
+781 GLATVATRSGKHLYL

-803 ETVDVP
+803 EKVDVP
-809 VELQGLAK
+809 VELRGLVR

-823 RATVLTGP
+823 TATVLTGP
-831 SPTTTNTLT
+831 SPTATNTLT
-840 EPDTLAP
+840 EPDTLVP
-847 RSTTVTGAATTFTST
+847 TSRTVTGAAATFTST

>member
-1 MPSEPG
+1 MPPEAG

-15 ALGVTSLA
+15 ALGVAPLA
-23 GTFAAT
+23 GTLAT
-29 APAASASAAERS
+29 AAPAWAAERS
-41 ATTADA
+41 GTA
-47 TAVDLPAAAAHWSF
+47 TAAAVTLPASAAHWAF

-72 SGNAHP
+72 SGNAHT
-78 ATLQGAAGWDT
+78 AALQGAATWDT
-89 GKVGAHSLSLTAGG
+89 GKIGAHSLSLTAGG
-103 NATASGPVVDT
+103 NAAATGPALDT
-114 SKAFSVAAWVNLA
+114 SQAFSVAAWVNLA

-159 ARLNSDAT
+159 ARLASDAT
-167 QNAAVAAAAS
+167 QGAAVAAAAS
-177 APTAGTW
+177 APTTGTW
-184 THLVGVSDPSAGA
+184 THLVGVSDASAGV
-197 TRLYVDGV
+197 TRLYVNGV
-205 LEGETAYTA
+205 LEGEAAYTA

-219 GATAIGRALY
+219 GDTAIGRALY
-229 GGGQVDQ
+229 GGGHVDQ

-242 DVQLFPTALTSDQ
+242 DVWLFPAALTSDQ
-255 VATLAGVPVET
+255 VATLAGVPVES

-312 MASDTSPVHWSAVG
+312 MASDTSADHWSAVG
-326 GTTLTLDT
+326 GTTLALDT
-334 ATPLNAALN
+334 STPLNDALT
-343 RSLKVALPSGTGA
+343 RSLKVVLPTGTGA
-356 GNRAGVSND
+356 GHRAGVSND

-384 KASRRI
+384 KASRRV
-390 GPLTVA
+390 GPLTVTV
-396 MESADGAT
+396 ESADGST
-404 VYASARI
+404 VYASARLHHV
-411 STIGTAFP
+411 GTAFP
-419 DRPFELTLRTGAD
+419 DRPFELTLRTGPRT
-432 APVTGDARLTVTTT
+432 PVDGDARLTVTTD
-446 DPAAAGE
+446 DPAASGE
-453 TLWLQHVSLFPPTYN
+453 TLWLQYVSLFPPTYN
-468 NRPNGLRIDLMEK
+468 DRPNGLRVDLMEK

-513 GPVWE
+513 GPAWE
-518 RPGHLDDAW
+518 RPGHMDDAW

-563 EHVTGAALDPFVQD
+563 EHVTGDALTPYVQD

-623 SYDARF
+623 SYDQRF

-667 SAAQASTH
+667 SAAQAATH

-704 AALGDAAWLAGLIRN
+704 AALGDASWLAGLIRN

-744 IAYDNQSSYV
+744 IAYDNLTSYV

-761 QMLTSNLGD
+761 QMLTSRLGE
-770 TVLPATARALP
+770 TVLPATTRALP
-781 GLATVATRSGNHLYL
+781 GLATVATRSGKRLYL

-803 ETVDVP
+803 EKLDVP
-809 VELQGLAK
+809 VELKGLVK
-817 GVKKNA
+817 GVRRQA
-823 RATVLTGP
+823 TATVLTGP
-831 SPTTTNTLT
+831 SATTTNTLADPT
-840 EPDTLAP
+840 VLVP
-847 RSTTVTGAATTFTST
+847 RSSTVSGAGATFTST

>member
-1 MPSEPG
+1 MSSEAGLP
-7 PSRRTVLT
+7 RRTVLT
-15 ALGVTSLA
+15 AALGAASLA
-23 GTFAAT
+23 GTFAAST
-29 APAASASAAERS
+29 PARAAERS
-41 ATTADA
+41 GAAADA
-47 TAVDLPAAAAHWSF
+47 SAADLPAAAAHWTF

-72 SGNAHP
+72 SGNART
-78 ATLQGAAGWDT
+78 AVLQGAATWDT
-89 GKVGAHSLSLTAGG
+89 GKAGSHCLSLTAAG
-103 NATASGPVVDT
+103 NAAASGPALDT

-127 QLGGYQTA
+127 QTGGYQTA
-135 VSIDGKVVSAFYL
+135 VSIDGKVVSSFYL

-159 ARLNSDAT
+159 ARLNGDDT
-167 QNAAVAAAAS
+167 GNAAVAAAAS
-177 APTAGTW
+177 APAPGVW
-184 THLVGVSDPSAGA
+184 THLVGVSDPSAGV
-197 TRLYVDGV
+197 TRLYVNGV

-214 GWAGT
+214 GWAGS
-219 GATAIGRALY
+219 GDTAIGRALY
-229 GGGQVDQ
+229 GGGHVDQ

-242 DVQLFPTALTSDQ
+242 DVWMFPSVLTSDQ
-255 VATLAGVPVET
+255 IAALAGVPVET

-312 MASDTSPVHWSAVG
+312 MASDTAPVHWSTVG
-326 GTTLTLDT
+326 GTTLALDT
-334 ATPLNAALN
+334 ATPLNDALK
-343 RSLKVALPSGTGA
+343 RSLKIVLPSSTGA
-356 GNRAGVSND
+356 GTRSGVAND

-390 GPLTVA
+390 GPLTVTI
-396 MESADGAT
+396 ESADGAT
-404 VYASARI
+404 VYASAQVPHV
-411 STIGTAFP
+411 GTTFP
-419 DRPFELTLRTGAD
+419 DRPFQLTLRTGPGT
-432 APVTGDARLTVTTT
+432 PVVGDARLTVTTA

-488 FLRFPGGNFLEGNT
+488 FLRFPGGNFVEGNT
-502 IATRFNWKNTI
+502 IATRFDWKNTI

-518 RPGHLDDAW
+518 RPGHMDDAW
-527 GYWSTDGLGLLEYLH
+527 GYWSTDGLGLLEYLE
-542 WVEDMR
+542 WVEDMD
-548 AQPVLAVFAGYTLKG
+548 AQPVLAVFAGYSLKG
-563 EHVTGAALDPFVQD
+563 EHVTGDALKPYVQD
-577 ALDEIEYVTGP
+577 ALDEIEYITGS

-613 GNEDWFDSSG
+613 GNEDFFDRSG
-623 SYDARF
+623 SYEERYA
-629 TAFHDAIKAK
+629 AFHDAIKAK
-639 YPHLKLIATTTVTS
+639 YPKLKLIATTPVTS
-653 RTPDLIDEHYYLAP
+653 RDPDLIDEHYYLAP
-667 SAAQASTH
+667 SAAQAATH
-675 KYDNRDR
+675 KYDSRDR
-682 ASTKVFVGEWAAQ
+682 NSTKVFVGEWAAQ

-744 IAYDNQSSYV
+744 IAYDNLTSYV

-761 QMLTSNLGD
+761 HMLTSRLGS
-770 TVLPATARALP
+770 TVLPATPRALP
-781 GLATVATRSGNHLYL
+781 AVATVATRSGSRLYL

-803 ETVDVP
+803 EKVKVP
-809 VELQGLAK
+809 VELKGLAK
-817 GVKKNA
+817 GVERNA
-823 RATVLTGP
+823 TATVLTGP
-831 SPTTTNTLT
+831 SRTTTNTLT
-840 EPDTLAP
+840 EPTTVVP
-847 RSTTVTGAATTFTST
+847 RTSTVTGAAASFTST
-862 LPPLSVTVLEL
+862 LPPLSLTVLEL

>member
-1 MPSEPG
+1 MPSEAG

-15 ALGVTSLA
+15 AIGVTSLA
-23 GTFAAT
+23 GTFAGSVPAVA
-29 APAASASAAERS
+29 APAAVAAPV
-41 ATTADA
+41 A
-47 TAVDLPAAAAHWSF
+47 LPAAAAHWSF
-61 DEGSGTSAADS
+61 DEGSGTTAADA
-72 SGNAHP
+72 SGNAHT

-103 NATASGPVVDT
+103 NATASAPVVDT

-159 ARLNSDAT
+159 ARLASDAT
-167 QNAAVAAAAS
+167 QGAAVAAAAS

-184 THLVGVSDPSAGA
+184 THLVGVSDATEGV
-197 TRLYVDGV
+197 TRLYVNGV

-255 VATLAGVPVET
+255 VATLAGVPVES

-275 ANPAHAV
+275 AHPAHAV

-334 ATPLNAALN
+334 ATPLNEALN
-343 RSLKVALPSGTGA
+343 RSLKVVLPSGTGA
-356 GNRAGVSND
+356 GSRAGVAND

-390 GPLTVA
+390 GPLTVSI
-396 MESADGAT
+396 ESADGGT

-411 STIGTAFP
+411 AHVGTGFP
-419 DRPFELTLRTGAD
+419 DRPFELTLSTGSG
-432 APVTGDARLTVTTT
+432 APVTGEARLTVTTA
-446 DPAAAGE
+446 DPTAAGE

-518 RPGHLDDAW
+518 RPGHMDDAW
-527 GYWSTDGLGLLEYLH
+527 GYWSTDGLGVLEYLQ
-542 WVEDMR
+542 WVEDMK
-548 AQPVLAVFAGYTLKG
+548 AQPVLAVFAGYALKG
-563 EHVTGAALDPFVQD
+563 EHVTGDALKPYIQD

-594 AKRAA
+594 ARRAA

-608 EFVEI
+608 EYVEI
-613 GNEDWFDSSG
+613 GNEDWFDGSG
-623 SYDARF
+623 SYDSA
-629 TAFHDAIKAK
+629 
-639 YPHLKLIATTTVTS
+639 S
-653 RTPDLIDEHYYLAP
+653 RT
-667 SAAQASTH
+667 ST
-675 KYDNRDR
+675 
-682 ASTKVFVGEWAAQ
+682 
-695 EGRPTPDLN
+695 
-704 AALGDAAWLAGLIRN
+704 
-719 SDQVLMEC
+719 
-727 YAPLFSH
+727 
-734 VKNNVWATNL
+734 
-744 IAYDNQSSYV
+744 
-754 SPSYWAQ
+754 
-761 QMLTSNLGD
+761 
-770 TVLPATARALP
+770 
-781 GLATVATRSGNHLYL
+781 TRS
-796 AVVNYGT
+796 
-803 ETVDVP
+803 
-809 VELQGLAK
+809 
-817 GVKKNA
+817 
-823 RATVLTGP
+823 R
-831 SPTTTNTLT
+831 
-840 EPDTLAP
+840 
-847 RSTTVTGAATTFTST
+847 RSTRT
-862 LPPLSVTVLEL
+862 
-873 TLT
+873 

>member
-1 MPSEPG
+1 MPSEAG

-15 ALGVTSLA
+15 AIGVASLA
-23 GTFAAT
+23 GTLAGAVAA
-29 APAASASAAERS
+29 
-41 ATTADA
+41 
-47 TAVDLPAAAAHWSF
+47 PAAAATPVALPTPSAHWTF
-61 DEGSGTSAADS
+61 DEGSGTTAADT
-72 SGNAHP
+72 SGNAHT
-78 ATLQGAAGWDT
+78 ATLQGAAGWGT
-89 GKVGAHSLSLTAGG
+89 GKVGAHSLNLAAGG
-103 NATASGPVVDT
+103 NATTAAPVVDT
-114 SKAFSVAAWVNLA
+114 SAAFSVSAWVNLA

-159 ARLNSDAT
+159 ARLASDAT
-167 QNAAVAAAAS
+167 QGAAVAAAAS
-177 APTAGTW
+177 APAVGTW
-184 THLVGVSDPSAGA
+184 THLVGVYDPSAGV
-197 TRLYVDGV
+197 TRLYVNGV
-205 LEGETAYTA
+205 LEGETAYAA

-236 WHGLID
+236 FHGQID

-255 VATLAGVPVET
+255 VATLAGVPVDS

-275 ANPAHAV
+275 STPAHAV

-312 MASDTSPVHWSAVG
+312 MASDTAPVHWSAVG
-326 GTTLTLDT
+326 GSTLSLDT
-334 ATPLNAALN
+334 STPLNEALN

-356 GNRAGVSND
+356 GSRAGVSND

-384 KASRRI
+384 KASRRL
-390 GPLTVA
+390 GPLTVSI
-396 MESADGAT
+396 ESADGGT
-404 VYASARI
+404 VYASARV
-411 STIGTAFP
+411 SFVGTTFP
-419 DRPFELTLRTGAD
+419 DRPYELTLRTGAG
-432 APVTGDARLTVTTT
+432 APVTGNAVLTVTTS
-446 DPAAAGE
+446 DPKAAGE
-453 TLWLQHVSLFPPTYN
+453 TLWLQHVSLFPPTHK
-468 NRPNGLRIDLMEK
+468 NRPNGLRVDLMDK
-481 LVALKPK
+481 LIALKPK

-518 RPGHLDDAW
+518 RPGHMDDAW
-527 GYWSTDGLGLLEYLH
+527 GYWSTDGLGLLEYLE
-542 WVEDMR
+542 WVEDMK
-548 AQPVLAVFAGYTLKG
+548 AQPVLAVFAGYTLRG
-563 EHVTGAALDPFVQD
+563 DHVTGDALQPFVQD

-613 GNEDWFDSSG
+613 GNEDWFDGSG

-629 TAFHDAIKAK
+629 TAFYDAIKAK

-667 SAAQASTH
+667 SAAQAATH

-682 ASTKVFVGEWAAQ
+682 SSTKVFVGEWAAQ

-704 AALGDAAWLAGLIRN
+704 AALGDASWLAGLIRN

-727 YAPLFSH
+727 YAPLFSN
-734 VKNNVWATNL
+734 VNNNVWATNL
-744 IAYDNQSSYV
+744 IAYDNLTSYV

-761 QMLTSNLGD
+761 QMLTSKLGEL
-770 TVLPATARALP
+770 VLPATARALP
-781 GLATVATRSGNHLYL
+781 SLATVVTRTGKHVYL
-796 AVVNYGT
+796 AAVNYGT
-803 ETVDVP
+803 AKLAVP
-809 VELQGLAK
+809 IELRGLAR
-817 GVKKNA
+817 GVKKSA
-823 RATVLTGP
+823 TATVLTGP
-831 SPTTTNTLT
+831 SGTATNTLT
-840 EPDTLAP
+840 EPMTLVP
-847 RSTTVTGAATTFTST
+847 RTTGVTGAGGTFTTT

>member
-1 MPSEPG
+1 MPSEAG

-15 ALGVTSLA
+15 AIGVASLA
-23 GTFAAT
+23 GTLAGAVAA
-29 APAASASAAERS
+29 PASAA
-41 ATTADA
+41 TPVT
-47 TAVDLPAAAAHWSF
+47 LPTPSAHWTF
-61 DEGSGTSAADS
+61 DEGSGTTAADT
-72 SGNAHP
+72 SGNAHT
-78 ATLQGAAGWDT
+78 ATLQGAAGWGT
-89 GKVGAHSLSLTAGG
+89 GKVGAHSLNLTAGG
-103 NATASGPVVDT
+103 NATTSAPVVDT
-114 SKAFSVAAWVNLA
+114 SAAFSVSAWVNLA

-135 VSIDGKVVSAFYL
+135 VSIDGKVVSTFYL

-159 ARLNSDAT
+159 ARLASDAT
-167 QNAAVAAAAS
+167 QGAAVAAAAS
-177 APTAGTW
+177 APAVGTW
-184 THLVGVSDPSAGA
+184 THLVGVYDPSAGV
-197 TRLYVDGV
+197 TRLYVNGV
-205 LEGETAYTA
+205 LEGETAYAA

-236 WHGLID
+236 FHGQID

-255 VATLAGVPVET
+255 VATLAGVPVDS

-275 ANPAHAV
+275 STPAHAV

-312 MASDTSPVHWSAVG
+312 MASDTAPVHWSAVG
-326 GTTLTLDT
+326 GSTLSLDT
-334 ATPLNAALN
+334 STPLNEALN
-343 RSLKVALPSGTGA
+343 RSLKVALPSSTGA
-356 GNRAGVSND
+356 GSRAGVSND

-384 KASRRI
+384 KASRRL
-390 GPLTVA
+390 GPLTVSI
-396 MESADGAT
+396 ESADGGT
-404 VYASARI
+404 VYASARV
-411 STIGTAFP
+411 SFVGTTFP
-419 DRPFELTLRTGAD
+419 DRPYELTLRTGAG
-432 APVTGDARLTVTTT
+432 APVTGNAVLTVTTS
-446 DPAAAGE
+446 DPKAAGE
-453 TLWLQHVSLFPPTYN
+453 TLWLQHVSLFPPTHK
-468 NRPNGLRIDLMEK
+468 NRPNGLRVDLMDK
-481 LVALKPK
+481 LIALKPK

-518 RPGHLDDAW
+518 RPGHMDDAW
-527 GYWSTDGLGLLEYLH
+527 GYWSTDGLGLLEYLE
-542 WVEDMR
+542 WVEDMK
-548 AQPVLAVFAGYTLKG
+548 AQPVLAVFAGYTLRG
-563 EHVTGAALDPFVQD
+563 DHVTGDALQPFVQD

-613 GNEDWFDSSG
+613 GNEDWFDGSG

-629 TAFHDAIKAK
+629 TAFYDAIKAK

-667 SAAQASTH
+667 SAAQAATH

-682 ASTKVFVGEWAAQ
+682 SSTKVFVGEWAAQ

-704 AALGDAAWLAGLIRN
+704 AALGDASWLAGLIRN

-727 YAPLFSH
+727 YAPLFSN
-734 VKNNVWATNL
+734 VNNNVWATNL
-744 IAYDNQSSYV
+744 IAYDNLTSYV

-761 QMLTSNLGD
+761 QMLTSKLGEM
-770 TVLPATARALP
+770 VLPATARALP
-781 GLATVATRSGNHLYL
+781 SLATVVTRTGKHVYL
-796 AVVNYGT
+796 AAVNYGT
-803 ETVDVP
+803 AKLDVP
-809 VELQGLAK
+809 IELRGSAR
-817 GVKKNA
+817 GVKKA
-823 RATVLTGP
+823 ATATVLTGP
-831 SPTTTNTLT
+831 SGTATNTLT
-840 EPDTLAP
+840 EPMTLVP
-847 RSTTVTGAATTFTST
+847 KTTGVTGAASTFKTT

>member
-1 MPSEPG
+1 MPSEAG

-23 GTFAAT
+23 GTFAGSVPAVA
-29 APAASASAAERS
+29 APAAVAAPV
-41 ATTADA
+41 A
-47 TAVDLPAAAAHWSF
+47 LPAAAAHWSF
-61 DEGSGTSAADS
+61 DEGSGTTAADA
-72 SGNAHP
+72 SGNAHT

-114 SKAFSVAAWVNLA
+114 STAFSVSAWVNLA

-135 VSIDGKVVSAFYL
+135 VSIDGTVVSAFYL

-159 ARLNSDAT
+159 ARLASDAT
-167 QNAAVAAAAS
+167 QGAAVAAAAS

-184 THLVGVSDPSAGA
+184 THLVGVSDATEGV
-197 TRLYVDGV
+197 TRLYVNGV

-255 VATLAGVPVET
+255 VATLAGVPVES

-275 ANPAHAV
+275 AHPAHTV

-334 ATPLNAALN
+334 ATPLNEALN
-343 RSLKVALPSGTGA
+343 RSLKVVLPSGTGA
-356 GNRAGVSND
+356 GSRAGVAND

-384 KASRRI
+384 KASRGI
-390 GPLTVA
+390 GPLTVSI
-396 MESADGAT
+396 ESADGGT

-411 STIGTAFP
+411 AHVGTGFP
-419 DRPFELTLRTGAD
+419 DRPFELTLCTGAD
-432 APVTGDARLTVTTT
+432 APVTGDARLTVTTA
-446 DPAAAGE
+446 DPTAAGE

-468 NRPNGLRIDLMEK
+468 NRPNGLRIDLMER

-518 RPGHLDDAW
+518 RPGHMDDAW
-527 GYWSTDGLGLLEYLH
+527 GYWSTDGLGVLEYLQ

-548 AQPVLAVFAGYTLKG
+548 AQPVLAVFAGYALKG
-563 EHVTGAALDPFVQD
+563 EHVTGDALKPYIQD

-594 AKRAA
+594 ARRAA

-608 EFVEI
+608 EYVEI
-613 GNEDWFDSSG
+613 GNEDWFDGSG
-623 SYDARF
+623 SYDSRF
-629 TAFHDAIKAK
+629 ADFYDAIKAK

-667 SAAQASTH
+667 SAAQAATH

-704 AALGDAAWLAGLIRN
+704 AALGDASWLAGLIRN

-744 IAYDNQSSYV
+744 IAYDNLTSYV

-761 QMLTSNLGD
+761 QMLTTNLGD

-781 GLATVATRSGNHLYL
+781 GLATVATRSGKRLYL

-803 ETVDVP
+803 EKVDVP
-809 VELQGLAK
+809 VELRGLAK
-817 GVKKNA
+817 GVRKTA
-823 RATVLTGP
+823 TATVLTGP
-831 SPTTTNTLT
+831 SPTATNTLT
-840 EPDTLAP
+840 EPDTLVP
-847 RSTTVTGAATTFTST
+847 TSRTVTGAAATFTST

-873 TLT
+873 TLA

>member
-1 MPSEPG
+1 MPSEAAG

-15 ALGVTSLA
+15 AIGVTSLA
-23 GTFAAT
+23 GTFAGSVPAVA
-29 APAASASAAERS
+29 APAAVAAPV
-41 ATTADA
+41 A
-47 TAVDLPAAAAHWSF
+47 LPAAAAHWSF
-61 DEGSGTSAADS
+61 DEGSGTTAADA
-72 SGNAHP
+72 SGNAHT

-135 VSIDGKVVSAFYL
+135 VSIDGTVVSAFYL

-159 ARLNSDAT
+159 ARLASDAT
-167 QNAAVAAAAS
+167 QGAAVAAAAS

-184 THLVGVSDPSAGA
+184 THLVGVSDAAEGV
-197 TRLYVDGV
+197 TRLYVNGV

-219 GATAIGRALY
+219 GTTAVGRALY

-255 VATLAGVPVET
+255 VATLAGVPVES

-312 MASDTSPVHWSAVG
+312 MASDTSPNHWSAVG

-334 ATPLNAALN
+334 ATPLNEALN
-343 RSLKVALPSGTGA
+343 RSLKVVLPSGTGA
-356 GNRAGVSND
+356 GSRAGVAND

-390 GPLTVA
+390 GPLTVSI
-396 MESADGAT
+396 ESADGGT

-411 STIGTAFP
+411 AHIGTTFP
-419 DRPFELTLRTGAD
+419 DRPFELTLRTGAG
-432 APVTGDARLTVTTT
+432 APVTGDARLTVTTA
-446 DPAAAGE
+446 DPTAAGE

-518 RPGHLDDAW
+518 RPGHMDDAW
-527 GYWSTDGLGLLEYLH
+527 GYWSTDGLGVLEYLQ
-542 WVEDMR
+542 WVEDMK

-563 EHVTGAALDPFVQD
+563 EHVTGDALKPYIQD

-594 AKRAA
+594 ARRAA

-608 EFVEI
+608 EYVEI
-613 GNEDWFDSSG
+613 GNEDWFDGSG
-623 SYDARF
+623 SYDSRF
-629 TAFHDAIKAK
+629 TDFYDAIKAK

-667 SAAQASTH
+667 SAAQAATH

-704 AALGDAAWLAGLIRN
+704 AALGDASWLAGLIRN

-744 IAYDNQSSYV
+744 IAYDNLTSYV

-781 GLATVATRSGNHLYL
+781 GLATVVTRSGKRLYL
-796 AVVNYGT
+796 AMVNYGT
-803 ETVDVP
+803 EKVDVP
-809 VELQGLAK
+809 VELRGLAR
-817 GVKKNA
+817 GVKRSA
-823 RATVLTGP
+823 TATVLTGS
-831 SPTTTNTLT
+831 SPTATNTLT
-840 EPDTLAP
+840 DPDALVPTS
-847 RSTTVTGAATTFTST
+847 RTVTGAAATFTST

>member
-1 MPSEPG
+1 MPSEAG

-15 ALGVTSLA
+15 AIGVASVAGPFVGSLPA
-23 GTFAAT
+23 VA
-29 APAASASAAERS
+29 APAA
-41 ATTADA
+41 TTAPV
-47 TAVDLPAAAAHWSF
+47 TLPTPSAHWTF
-61 DEGSGTSAADS
+61 DEGSGTTAADA
-72 SGNAHP
+72 SGNAHT
-78 ATLQGAAGWDT
+78 ATLQGAAGWGT
-89 GKVGAHSLSLTAGG
+89 GKVGAHSLNLTAGG
-103 NATASGPVVDT
+103 NATTSDPVVDT
-114 SKAFSVAAWVNLA
+114 SAAFTVSAWVNLA

-159 ARLNSDAT
+159 ARLASDAT
-167 QNAAVAAAAS
+167 QGAAVAAAAS

-184 THLVGVSDPSAGA
+184 THLTGVNDPTSGT
-197 TRLYVDGV
+197 TRLYVNGI
-205 LEGETAYTA
+205 LEGETAYTG

-219 GATAIGRALY
+219 GSTAIGRALY

-236 WHGLID
+236 FHGQID

-255 VATLAGVPVET
+255 VATLAGVPVDS

-275 ANPAHAV
+275 STPAHAV

-312 MASDTSPVHWSAVG
+312 MASDTAPVHWSAVG

-334 ATPLNAALN
+334 ATPLNEALT
-343 RSLKVALPSGTGA
+343 RSLKVVLPSGTGPSS
-356 GNRAGVSND
+356 RSGVSND

-384 KASRRI
+384 KASRKL
-390 GPLTVA
+390 GPLTVSI
-396 MESADGAT
+396 ESADGGT
-404 VYASARI
+404 VYASAHV
-411 STIGTAFP
+411 SHVGTTFP
-419 DRPFELTLRTGAD
+419 DRPYELTLRTGAG
-432 APVTGDARLTVTTT
+432 APVTGNAVLTVTTS
-446 DPAAAGE
+446 DPKAAGE
-453 TLWLQHVSLFPPTYN
+453 TLWLQHVSLFPPTHK
-468 NRPNGLRIDLMEK
+468 NRPNGLRVDLMDK
-481 LVALKPK
+481 LIALKPK

-502 IATRFNWKNTI
+502 IATRFDWKNTI

-518 RPGHLDDAW
+518 RPGHMDDAW
-527 GYWSTDGLGLLEYLH
+527 GYWSTDGLGLLEYLE
-542 WVEDMR
+542 WVEDMK
-548 AQPVLAVFAGYTLKG
+548 AQPVLAVFAGYTLRG
-563 EHVTGAALDPFVQD
+563 DHVTGDALQPFVQD

-613 GNEDWFDSSG
+613 GNEDWFDGSG

-629 TAFHDAIKAK
+629 TAFYDAIKAK

-667 SAAQASTH
+667 SAAQAATH

-682 ASTKVFVGEWAAQ
+682 TSTKVFVGEWAAQ

-704 AALGDAAWLAGLIRN
+704 AALGDASWLAGLIRN

-744 IAYDNQSSYV
+744 IAYDNLTSYV

-761 QMLTSNLGD
+761 QMLTSRLGEL
-770 TVLPATARALP
+770 VLPATARALP
-781 GLATVATRSGNHLYL
+781 SLATVVTRTGKHVYL
-796 AVVNYGT
+796 AAVNYGT
-803 ETVDVP
+803 AKLDVP
-809 VELQGLAK
+809 IELRGLAR
-817 GVKKNA
+817 GVKKSA
-823 RATVLTGP
+823 TATVLTGP
-831 SPTTTNTLT
+831 SGTATNTLT
-840 EPDTLAP
+840 EPTTLVP
-847 RSTTVTGAATTFTST
+847 RTTGVTGAASTFTTT

>member
-1 MPSEPG
+1 MPSEAG

-15 ALGVTSLA
+15 AIGVTSLA
-23 GTFAAT
+23 GTFAGSVPAVA
-29 APAASASAAERS
+29 APAAVAAPV
-41 ATTADA
+41 A
-47 TAVDLPAAAAHWSF
+47 LPAAAAHWSF
-61 DEGSGTSAADS
+61 DEGSGTTAADA
-72 SGNAHP
+72 SGNAHT

-89 GKVGAHSLSLTAGG
+89 GKVGTHSLSLTAGG

-135 VSIDGKVVSAFYL
+135 VSIDGNVVSAFYL

-159 ARLNSDAT
+159 ARLASDAT
-167 QNAAVAAAAS
+167 QGAAVAAAAS

-184 THLVGVSDPSAGA
+184 THLVGVSDAAAGV
-197 TRLYVDGV
+197 TRLYVNGV
-205 LEGETAYTA
+205 LEGETAYTG

-219 GATAIGRALY
+219 GSTAIGRALY

-255 VATLAGVPVET
+255 VATLAGVPVES

-334 ATPLNAALN
+334 ATPLNDSLN
-343 RSLKVALPSGTGA
+343 RSLKVVLPSSTGA
-356 GNRAGVSND
+356 VDRAGVAND

-384 KASRRI
+384 KASRGI
-390 GPLTVA
+390 GPLTVSI
-396 MESADGAT
+396 ESADGGT

-411 STIGTAFP
+411 AHIGTTFP
-419 DRPFELTLRTGAD
+419 DRPFELTLSTGAG
-432 APVTGDARLTVTTT
+432 APITGDARLTVTTA
-446 DPAAAGE
+446 DPTAAGG

-518 RPGHLDDAW
+518 RPGHMDDAW
-527 GYWSTDGLGLLEYLH
+527 GYWSTDGLGVLEYLQ
-542 WVEDMR
+542 WVEDMK

-563 EHVTGAALDPFVQD
+563 EHVTGDALKPYIQD

-594 AKRAA
+594 ARRAA

-608 EFVEI
+608 EYVEI
-613 GNEDWFDSSG
+613 GNEDWFDGSG
-623 SYDARF
+623 SYDSRF
-629 TAFHDAIKAK
+629 ADFYDAIKAK

-667 SAAQASTH
+667 SAAQAATH

-704 AALGDAAWLAGLIRN
+704 AALGDASWLAGLIRN

-744 IAYDNQSSYV
+744 IAYDNLTSYV

-761 QMLTSNLGD
+761 QMLTSRLGD

-781 GLATVATRSGNHLYL
+781 GLATVATRSGSRLYL

-803 ETVDVP
+803 EKVDVP
-809 VELQGLAK
+809 VELRGLAK
-817 GVKKNA
+817 GVKKT
-823 RATVLTGP
+823 ATATILTGP
-831 SPTTTNTLT
+831 SPTATNTLT
-840 EPDTLAP
+840 APDTLVP
-847 RSTTVTGAATTFTST
+847 TSRTVTGAAATFTST

>member
-1 MPSEPG
+1 MPSEAG

-15 ALGVTSLA
+15 AIGVASLA
-23 GTFAAT
+23 GTLAGAVAA
-29 APAASASAAERS
+29 PASAA
-41 ATTADA
+41 TPVT
-47 TAVDLPAAAAHWSF
+47 LPTPSAHWTF
-61 DEGSGTSAADS
+61 DEGSGTTAADT
-72 SGNAHP
+72 SGNAHT
-78 ATLQGAAGWDT
+78 ATLQGAAGWGT
-89 GKVGAHSLSLTAGG
+89 GKVGAHSLNLAAGG
-103 NATASGPVVDT
+103 NATTAAPVVDT
-114 SKAFSVAAWVNLA
+114 SAAFSVSAWVNLA

-159 ARLNSDAT
+159 ARLASDAT
-167 QNAAVAAAAS
+167 QGAAVAAAAS
-177 APTAGTW
+177 APAVGTW
-184 THLVGVSDPSAGA
+184 THLVGVYDPSAGV
-197 TRLYVDGV
+197 TRLYVNGV
-205 LEGETAYTA
+205 LEGETAYAA

-219 GATAIGRALY
+219 GATAVGRALY

-236 WHGLID
+236 FHGQID

-255 VATLAGVPVET
+255 VATLAGVPVDS

-275 ANPAHAV
+275 STPAHAV

-312 MASDTSPVHWSAVG
+312 MASDTAPVHWSAVG
-326 GTTLTLDT
+326 GSTLSLDT
-334 ATPLNAALN
+334 STPLNEALN
-343 RSLKVALPSGTGA
+343 RSLKVALPSSTGA
-356 GNRAGVSND
+356 GSRAGVSND

-384 KASRRI
+384 KASRRL
-390 GPLTVA
+390 GPLTVSI
-396 MESADGAT
+396 ESADGAT
-404 VYASARI
+404 VYASARV
-411 STIGTAFP
+411 SFVGTTFP
-419 DRPFELTLRTGAD
+419 DRPYELTLRTGAG
-432 APVTGDARLTVTTT
+432 APVTGNAVLTVTTS
-446 DPAAAGE
+446 DPKAAGE
-453 TLWLQHVSLFPPTYN
+453 TLWLQHVSLFPPTHK
-468 NRPNGLRIDLMEK
+468 NRPNGLRVDLMDK
-481 LVALKPK
+481 LIALKPK

-518 RPGHLDDAW
+518 RPGHMDDAW
-527 GYWSTDGLGLLEYLH
+527 GYWSTDGLGLLEYLE
-542 WVEDMR
+542 WVEDMK
-548 AQPVLAVFAGYTLKG
+548 AQPVLAVFAGYTLRG
-563 EHVTGAALDPFVQD
+563 DHVTGDALQPFVQD

-588 VTSTWG
+588 ATSTWG

-613 GNEDWFDSSG
+613 GNEDWFDGSG

-629 TAFHDAIKAK
+629 TAFYDAIKAK

-667 SAAQASTH
+667 SAAQAATH
-675 KYDNRDR
+675 KFDNRDR
-682 ASTKVFVGEWAAQ
+682 SSTKVFVGEWAAQ

-704 AALGDAAWLAGLIRN
+704 AALGDASWLAGLIRN

-727 YAPLFSH
+727 YAPLFSN
-734 VKNNVWATNL
+734 VNNNVWATNL
-744 IAYDNQSSYV
+744 IAYDNLTSYV

-761 QMLTSNLGD
+761 QMLTSKLGEL
-770 TVLPATARALP
+770 VLPATARALP
-781 GLATVATRSGNHLYL
+781 SLATVVTRTGKHVYL
-796 AVVNYGT
+796 AAVNYGT
-803 ETVDVP
+803 AKLDVP
-809 VELQGLAK
+809 IELRGLAR
-817 GVKKNA
+817 GVKKSA
-823 RATVLTGP
+823 TATVLTGP
-831 SPTTTNTLT
+831 SGTATNTLT
-840 EPDTLAP
+840 EPTTLVP
-847 RSTTVTGAATTFTST
+847 KTTGVTGAGGTFTTT

>member
-1 MPSEPG
+1 MPSETG

-15 ALGVTSLA
+15 AIGVASLA
-23 GTFAAT
+23 GTFAGSTPAMAAPAAEASPVT
-29 APAASASAAERS
+29 LPAASA
-41 ATTADA
+41 
-47 TAVDLPAAAAHWSF
+47 HWTF
-61 DEGSGTSAADS
+61 DEGTGTTAADA
-72 SGNAHP
+72 SGNGET
-78 ATLQGAAGWDT
+78 ATLQGAAGWGD
-89 GKVGAHSLSLTAGG
+89 GKVGAHSLNLTAGG

-114 SKAFSVAAWVNLA
+114 SKAFSVSAWVNLA

-159 ARLNSDAT
+159 ARLASDAT
-167 QNAAVAAAAS
+167 QGAAVAAAAS
-177 APTAGTW
+177 APIVGTW
-184 THLVGVSDPSAGA
+184 THLVGVSDAAAGV
-197 TRLYVDGV
+197 TRLYVNGV
-205 LEGETAYTA
+205 LEGETAYAA

-236 WHGLID
+236 FHGQID

-255 VATLAGVPVET
+255 VATLAGVPVES

-275 ANPAHAV
+275 SNPAHAV

-312 MASDTSPVHWSAVG
+312 MASDTDPVHWSAVG
-326 GTTLTLDT
+326 GTTLSLDT
-334 ATPLNAALN
+334 STPLNEALN
-343 RSLKVALPSGTGA
+343 RSLKVVLPSGTGV
-356 GNRAGVSND
+356 GSRAGVSND

-384 KASRRI
+384 KASRRM
-390 GPLTVA
+390 GPLTVSI
-396 MESADGAT
+396 ESADGGT
-404 VYASARI
+404 VYASARV
-411 STIGTAFP
+411 SHIGTTFP
-419 DRPFELTLRTGAD
+419 DRPYELTLRTGAG
-432 APVTGDARLTVTTT
+432 APVTGDARLTVTTS
-446 DPAAAGE
+446 DAAASGE

-468 NRPNGLRIDLMEK
+468 NRPNGLRVDLMEK
-481 LVALKPK
+481 LIALKPK

-518 RPGHLDDAW
+518 RPGHMDDAW
-527 GYWSTDGLGLLEYLH
+527 GYWSTDGLGLMEYLH
-542 WVEDMR
+542 WVEDMK

-563 EHVTGAALDPFVQD
+563 DHVTGDALQPFVQD

-588 VTSTWG
+588 VTSKWG
-594 AKRAA
+594 ARRAA

-608 EFVEI
+608 EYVEI
-613 GNEDWFDSSG
+613 GNEDWFDGSG

-653 RTPDLIDEHYYLAP
+653 RTPDLMDEHYYLAP
-667 SAAQASTH
+667 SAAQAATH

-704 AALGDAAWLAGLIRN
+704 AALGDASWLAGLIRN

-727 YAPLFSH
+727 YAPLFSN
-734 VKNNVWATNL
+734 VNNNVWATNL
-744 IAYDNQSSYV
+744 IAYDNLTSYV

-761 QMLTSNLGD
+761 QMLTSKLGEM
-770 TVLPATARALP
+770 VLPATARALP
-781 GLATVATRSGNHLYL
+781 GLATVVTRTGKHVYL

-803 ETVDVP
+803 EKLDVP
-809 VELQGLAK
+809 VELEGLAR
-817 GVKKNA
+817 GVRKSAK
-823 RATVLTGP
+823 ATVLTGP
-831 SPTTTNTLT
+831 SPTATNTLT
-840 EPDTLAP
+840 EPTTLVP
-847 RSTTVTGAATTFTST
+847 RTTTVSGAGQTFTTT

>member
-1 MPSEPG
+1 MPSEAG

-23 GTFAAT
+23 GTFAGSVPAVA
-29 APAASASAAERS
+29 APAAV
-41 ATTADA
+41 TAPV
-47 TAVDLPAAAAHWSF
+47 TLPSAAAHWSF
-61 DEGSGTSAADS
+61 DEGAGTTAADA
-72 SGNAHP
+72 SGNAHT

-159 ARLNSDAT
+159 ARLASDAT
-167 QNAAVAAAAS
+167 QGAAVAAAAS

-184 THLVGVSDPSAGA
+184 THLVGVSDPAAGV
-197 TRLYVDGV
+197 TRLYVNGV

-219 GATAIGRALY
+219 GSTAIGRALY

-255 VATLAGVPVET
+255 VATLAGVPVES

-334 ATPLNAALN
+334 ATPLNEALN
-343 RSLKVALPSGTGA
+343 RSLKVVLPSGTGA

-384 KASRRI
+384 KASRGI
-390 GPLTVA
+390 GPLTVSI
-396 MESADGAT
+396 ESADGGT

-411 STIGTAFP
+411 AHIGTTFP
-419 DRPFELTLRTGAD
+419 DRPFELTLSTGAG
-432 APVTGDARLTVTTT
+432 APVTGDARLTVTTA
-446 DPAAAGE
+446 DPTAAGE

-468 NRPNGLRIDLMEK
+468 NRRNGLRIDLMEK

-518 RPGHLDDAW
+518 RPGHMDDAW
-527 GYWSTDGLGLLEYLH
+527 GYWSTDGLGVLEYLQ
-542 WVEDMR
+542 WVEDMK

-563 EHVTGAALDPFVQD
+563 EHVTGTALEPFIQD

-594 AKRAA
+594 ARRAA

-608 EFVEI
+608 EYVEI
-613 GNEDWFDSSG
+613 GNEDWFDGSG

-629 TAFHDAIKAK
+629 TAFYDAIKAK

-667 SAAQASTH
+667 SAAQAATH

-704 AALGDAAWLAGLIRN
+704 AALGDASWLAGLIRN

-744 IAYDNQSSYV
+744 IAYDNLTSYV

-761 QMLTSNLGD
+761 QMLTSRLGD

-803 ETVDVP
+803 EKVEVP
-809 VELQGLAK
+809 VELQGLAN
-817 GVKKNA
+817 GVKRSA

-831 SPTTTNTLT
+831 SPTATNTLT
-840 EPDTLAP
+840 APDTLVP
-847 RSTTVTGAATTFTST
+847 SSRTVTGAAATFTST

>member
-1 MPSEPG
+1 MSSEAGLP
-7 PSRRTVLT
+7 RRTVLT
-15 ALGVTSLA
+15 ALGAASVA
-23 GTFAAT
+23 GTFAASAPARAAERAGT
-29 APAASASAAERS
+29 AADAGASDLPAASA
-41 ATTADA
+41 
-47 TAVDLPAAAAHWSF
+47 HWTF
-61 DEGSGTSAADS
+61 DEGSGTVAADA
-72 SGNAHP
+72 SGNAHT
-78 ATLQGAAGWDT
+78 ATLQDTAAWGT
-89 GKVGAHSLSLTAGG
+89 GKIGAHSLSLTAGG
-103 NATASGPVVDT
+103 NATATGPALDT
-114 SKAFSVAAWVNLA
+114 SKAFSVAAWVNLG

-159 ARLNSDAT
+159 ARLASDAT
-167 QNAAVAAAAS
+167 QGAAVAAAAS
-177 APTAGTW
+177 APTTGTW

-197 TRLYVDGV
+197 TRLYVNGV
-205 LEGETAYTA
+205 LEGEADYTQ

-219 GATAIGRALY
+219 GDTAIGRALY
-229 GGGQVDQ
+229 GGGHVDQ

-242 DVQLFPTALTSDQ
+242 DVWMFPTALTSDQ
-255 VATLAGVPVET
+255 VATLAGVPVES

-334 ATPLNAALN
+334 TTPLNDVLT
-343 RSLKVALPSGTGA
+343 RSLKVVLPSGTGA
-356 GNRAGVSND
+356 GERAGVAND

-396 MESADGAT
+396 IESADGGT
-404 VYASARI
+404 VYASARVARV
-411 STIGTAFP
+411 GTAFR
-419 DRPFELTLRTGAD
+419 DRPFELTLHTGSRT
-432 APVTGDARLTVTTT
+432 PVVGDAVLTVTTD
-446 DPAAAGE
+446 DPSAAGE

-468 NRPNGLRIDLMEK
+468 NRANGLRIDLMEK

-502 IATRFNWKNTI
+502 IATRFNWKDTI

-527 GYWSTDGLGLLEYLH
+527 GYWSTDGLGLLEYLQ
-542 WVEDMR
+542 WVEDMH

-563 EHVTGAALDPFVQD
+563 EHVTGDALKPYIQD

-599 DGHPKPFPL
+599 DGHPRPFPL

-623 SYDARF
+623 SYDERF

-639 YPHLKLIATTTVTS
+639 YPHLKLIATTSVTS

-667 SAAQASTH
+667 SAAQAATH

-682 ASTKVFVGEWAAQ
+682 GSTKVFVGEWAAQ

-744 IAYDNQSSYV
+744 IAYDNLTSYA

-761 QMLTSNLGD
+761 HMLTSKLGT

-781 GLATVATRSGNHLYL
+781 TVATVATRAGNRLYL
-796 AVVNYGT
+796 AVVNSGT
-803 ETVDVP
+803 EKATVP
-809 VELQGLAK
+809 VELKGLAK
-817 GVKKNA
+817 GVRKNA
-823 RATVLTGP
+823 TATVLTGP
-831 SPTTTNTLT
+831 SRTATNTLT
-840 EPDTLAP
+840 SPTTLVP
-847 RSTTVTGAATTFTST
+847 RTTTVTGTAAAFTST

>member
-1 MPSEPG
+1 MPPETGLP
-7 PSRRTVLT
+7 RRTVLT
-15 ALGVTSLA
+15 ALGAASLA

-29 APAASASAAERS
+29 SPAQAAGRS
-41 ATTADA
+41 GTSADA
-47 TAVDLPAAAAHWSF
+47 TASDLPAAAAHWTF
-61 DEGSGTSAADS
+61 DEGSGSSAADS
-72 SGNAHP
+72 SGNAHT
-78 ATLQGAAGWDT
+78 AALQGTAAWDT
-89 GKVGAHSLSLTAGG
+89 GKIGAHSLSLTAGG
-103 NATASGPVVDT
+103 NASATGPALDT
-114 SKAFSVAAWVNLA
+114 SNAFSVAAWVNLG

-135 VSIDGKVVSAFYL
+135 VSIDGQVVSAFYL

-159 ARLNSDAT
+159 ARLASDAT
-167 QNAAVAAAAS
+167 QGAAVAAAAS
-177 APTAGTW
+177 APTTGAW
-184 THLVGVSDPSAGA
+184 THLVGVSDPSAGV
-197 TRLYVDGV
+197 TRLYVNGV
-205 LEGETAYTA
+205 LEGETDYDA

-219 GATAIGRALY
+219 GDTAIGRALY
-229 GGGQVDQ
+229 GGGHVDQ

-242 DVQLFPTALTSDQ
+242 DVWMFPTALTSDQ
-255 VATLAGVPVET
+255 VATLARVPVES

-275 ANPAHAV
+275 ASPAHAV

-302 YAELVQNRSM
+302 YAELVQNRTM
-312 MASDTSPVHWSAVG
+312 MASDTSAVHWSAVDG
-326 GTTLTLDT
+326 AILALDT
-334 ATPLNAALN
+334 TTPLNDALN
-343 RSLKVALPSGTGA
+343 RSLKVVLPSGTGT
-356 GNRAGVSND
+356 GNRTGVAND

-384 KASRRI
+384 KASHRI

-396 MESADGAT
+396 VESADGST
-404 VYASARI
+404 VYASARLHHV
-411 STIGTAFP
+411 GTDFP
-419 DRPFELTLRTGAD
+419 DRPFELTLRTGPRT
-432 APVTGDARLTVTTT
+432 PVVGDARLTVTTD
-446 DPAAAGE
+446 DPSAAGK
-453 TLWLQHVSLFPPTYN
+453 TLWLQYVSLFPPTYN

-513 GPVWE
+513 GPAWE
-518 RPGHLDDAW
+518 RPGHMDDAW

-542 WVEDMR
+542 WVEDMH
-548 AQPVLAVFAGYTLKG
+548 AQPLLAVFAGFALRG
-563 EHVTGAALDPFVQD
+563 EHVTGDALTPYVQD
-577 ALDEIEYVTGP
+577 ALDEIEYITGP

-613 GNEDWFDSSG
+613 GNEDWLDSSG

-629 TAFHDAIKAK
+629 TAFYDAIKAK

-667 SAAQASTH
+667 SAAQAATH

-734 VKNNVWATNL
+734 VKNNAWATNL
-744 IAYDNQSSYV
+744 IAYDNLTSYV

-761 QMLTSNLGD
+761 QMLTSRLGR
-770 TVLPATARALP
+770 TVLPATTRALP
-781 GLATVATRSGNHLYL
+781 VIATVATRAGNRLYL
-796 AVVNYGT
+796 AVVNSGT
-803 ETVDVP
+803 EKVNVP
-809 VELQGLAK
+809 VELKGLPK
-817 GVKKNA
+817 GVRKNA
-823 RATVLTGP
+823 TATVLTGP
-831 SPTTTNTLT
+831 SRTATNTLT
-840 EPDTLAP
+840 EPTTLVP
-847 RSTTVTGAATTFTST
+847 RTSTVTGAAAAFTST

-873 TLT
+873 VLT

>member
-1 MPSEPG
+1 MPSEAG

-15 ALGVTSLA
+15 AIGVTSLA
-23 GTFAAT
+23 GTFAGSVPAVA
-29 APAASASAAERS
+29 APAAVAAPV
-41 ATTADA
+41 A
-47 TAVDLPAAAAHWSF
+47 LPAAAAHWSF
-61 DEGSGTSAADS
+61 DEGSGTTAADA
-72 SGNAHP
+72 SGNAHT

-103 NATASGPVVDT
+103 NATASAPVVDT

-159 ARLNSDAT
+159 ARLASDAT
-167 QNAAVAAAAS
+167 QGAAVAAAAS

-184 THLVGVSDPSAGA
+184 THLVGVSDATEGV
-197 TRLYVDGV
+197 TRLYVNGV
-205 LEGETAYTA
+205 LEGETAYAA

-255 VATLAGVPVET
+255 VATLAGVPVES

-326 GTTLTLDT
+326 GTTLTLDIT
-334 ATPLNAALN
+334 TPLNEALN
-343 RSLKVALPSGTGA
+343 RSLKVVLPSGTGA
-356 GNRAGVSND
+356 ASRAGVAND

-390 GPLTVA
+390 GPLTVSI
-396 MESADGAT
+396 ESADGGT

-411 STIGTAFP
+411 PRIGTEFA
-419 DRPFELTLRTGAD
+419 DRPYELTLRTGAG
-432 APVTGDARLTVTTT
+432 APVTGDARLTVTTA
-446 DPAAAGE
+446 DPIAAGE

-518 RPGHLDDAW
+518 RPGHMDDAW
-527 GYWSTDGLGLLEYLH
+527 GYWSTDGLGVLEYLQ
-542 WVEDMR
+542 WVEDMK
-548 AQPVLAVFAGYTLKG
+548 AQPVLAVFAGYALKG
-563 EHVTGAALDPFVQD
+563 EHVTGDALKPYIQD

-594 AKRAA
+594 ARRAA

-608 EFVEI
+608 EYVEI
-613 GNEDWFDSSG
+613 GNEDWFDGSG
-623 SYDARF
+623 SYDSRF
-629 TAFHDAIKAK
+629 ADFHDAIKAK

-667 SAAQASTH
+667 SAAQAATH

-704 AALGDAAWLAGLIRN
+704 AALGDASWLAGLIRN

-744 IAYDNQSSYV
+744 IAYDNLTSYV

-761 QMLTSNLGD
+761 QMLTSNMGD

-781 GLATVATRSGNHLYL
+781 GLATVVTRSGKRLYL

-803 ETVDVP
+803 EKVDVP
-809 VELQGLAK
+809 VELRGLAK
-817 GVKKNA
+817 GVRKTA
-823 RATVLTGP
+823 TATVLTGP
-831 SPTTTNTLT
+831 SPTATNTLT
-840 EPDTLAP
+840 DPNTLVP
-847 RSTTVTGAATTFTST
+847 TSRTVTGAAATFTST

>member
-1 MPSEPG
+1 MPSEAGLP
-7 PSRRTVLT
+7 RRTVLT
-15 ALGVTSLA
+15 ALGAASLA
-23 GTFAAT
+23 GTFAAAVPVQAAERD
-29 APAASASAAERS
+29 APAADASV
-41 ATTADA
+41 T
-47 TAVDLPAAAAHWSF
+47 DLPAAAAHWTF
-61 DEGSGTSAADS
+61 DEGSGTSAADA
-72 SGNAHP
+72 SGNAHTV
-78 ATLQGAAGWDT
+78 TLQGAAGWDT

-103 NATASGPVVDT
+103 NATASGPVLDT
-114 SKAFSVAAWVNLA
+114 SKAFTVAAWVNLG

-159 ARLNSDAT
+159 ARLDSDAD
-167 QNAAVAAAAS
+167 QGAAVAAAAS
-177 APTAGTW
+177 APATGTW
-184 THLVGVSDPSAGA
+184 THLVGVSDPSAGV
-197 TRLYVDGV
+197 TRLYVNGV
-205 LEGETAYTA
+205 LEGQADYTS

-219 GATAIGRALY
+219 GDTAVGRALY
-229 GGGQVDQ
+229 SGGHVDQ

-242 DVQLFPTALTSDQ
+242 DVWLFPAALTSDQ
-255 VATLAGVPVET
+255 VATLAGVPVES

-275 ANPAHAV
+275 ASPVHAV

-326 GTTLTLDT
+326 GTTLALDT
-334 ATPLNAALN
+334 STPLNEVLT
-343 RSLKVALPSGTGA
+343 RSLKVVLPATTGA

-384 KASRRI
+384 KATRRL
-390 GPLTVA
+390 GPLRVA
-396 MESADGAT
+396 IESADGST
-404 VYASARI
+404 VYASARLPHV
-411 STIGTAFP
+411 GTAFR
-419 DRPFELTLRTGAD
+419 DRPFELTLRTPSGV
-432 APVTGDARLTVTTT
+432 PVVGDARLTVTT
-446 DPAAAGE
+446 DDASAAGE

-468 NRPNGLRIDLMEK
+468 NRPNGLRVDLMEK

-513 GPVWE
+513 GPVWK
-518 RPGHLDDAW
+518 RPGHMDDAW
-527 GYWSTDGLGLLEYLH
+527 GYWSTDGLGLLEYLE

-548 AQPVLAVFAGYTLKG
+548 AQPVLAVFAGYALRG
-563 EHVTGAALDPFVQD
+563 EHVTGDALKPYIQD

-623 SYDARF
+623 SYDERF
-629 TAFHDAIKAK
+629 AAFYDAIKAK
-639 YPHLKLIATTTVTS
+639 YPRLKLIASTTVTS

-682 ASTKVFVGEWAAQ
+682 GSTKVFVGEWAAQ

-727 YAPLFSH
+727 YAPLFSN
-734 VKNNVWATNL
+734 VNNNVWATNL
-744 IAYDNQSSYV
+744 IAYDNLTSYA

-761 QMLTSNLGD
+761 HMLTSRLGD

-781 GLATVATRSGNHLYL
+781 AVATVATRAGKRLYL
-796 AVVNYGT
+796 AIVNSGT
-803 ETVDVP
+803 QKASVP
-809 VELQGLAK
+809 VELKGLAK
-817 GVKKNA
+817 GVKKTA
-823 RATVLTGP
+823 TATVLSGA
-831 SPTTTNTLT
+831 SRTTTNTLADPHALVPT
-840 EPDTLAP
+840 T
-847 RSTTVTGAATTFTST
+847 STVTGAAAAFTST

>member
-1 MPSEPG
+1 MPAEAG

-15 ALGVTSLA
+15 ALGAASLA
-23 GTFAAT
+23 FAGSVPAVAAPTVVDSPT
-29 APAASASAAERS
+29 A
-41 ATTADA
+41 
-47 TAVDLPAAAAHWSF
+47 LPDPSAHWTF
-61 DEGSGTSAADS
+61 DEGTGTTAADS
-72 SGNAHP
+72 SGNAHT
-78 ATLQGAAGWDT
+78 ATLQGAADWDT
-89 GKVGAHSLSLTAGG
+89 GKVGAHSLGLTAGG
-103 NATASGPVVDT
+103 NATTPVAVVDT
-114 SKAFSVAAWVNLA
+114 SQAFTVSAWVNLA

-159 ARLNSDAT
+159 ARLASDAT
-167 QNAAVAAAAS
+167 QGAAVAAAAS

-184 THLVGVSDPSAGA
+184 THLVGVNDPTSGV
-197 TRLYVDGV
+197 TRLYVNGV
-205 LEGETAYTA
+205 LEGETAYSA

-236 WHGLID
+236 WHGQID
-242 DVQLFPTALTSDQ
+242 DVQLFPTALTPDQ
-255 VATLAGVPVET
+255 VATLAGVPVES

-275 ANPAHAV
+275 AHPAHAV

-312 MASDTSPVHWSAVG
+312 MASDTAAVHWSAVG
-326 GTTLTLDT
+326 GTTLTLD
-334 ATPLNAALN
+334 ASAPLNEALN
-343 RSLKVALPSGTGA
+343 RSLKVELPSATGA
-356 GNRAGVSND
+356 VGRSGVAND

-384 KASRRI
+384 KASRRM

-396 MESADGAT
+396 IESADGGT
-404 VYASARI
+404 VYASARL
-411 STIGTAFP
+411 SHVGTTFP
-419 DRPFELTLRTGAD
+419 DRPYELTLRTGAD
-432 APVTGDARLTVTTT
+432 APVTGDARLTVTTA
-446 DPAAAGE
+446 DPSASGE
-453 TLWLQHVSLFPPTYN
+453 TLWLQHVSLFPPTHN
-468 NRPNGLRIDLMEK
+468 NRPNGLRVDLMEK
-481 LVALKPK
+481 LIALKPK

-513 GPVWE
+513 GPVWA
-518 RPGHLDDAW
+518 RPGHMDDAW
-527 GYWSTDGLGLLEYLH
+527 GYWSTDGLGLLEYLE

-563 EHVTGAALDPFVQD
+563 DHVTGDALQPFVQD

-594 AKRAA
+594 ARRAA

-608 EFVEI
+608 EYVEI
-613 GNEDWFDSSG
+613 GNEDWFDGSG

-629 TAFHDAIKAK
+629 TAFYDAIKAK

-667 SAAQASTH
+667 SAAQAATH

-704 AALGDAAWLAGLIRN
+704 AALGDASWLAGLIRN

-727 YAPLFSH
+727 YAPLFSN
-734 VKNNVWATNL
+734 VNNNVWATNL
-744 IAYDNQSSYV
+744 IAYDNLTSYV

-761 QMLTSNLGD
+761 QMLTSRLGD
-770 TVLPATARALP
+770 TVLPATTRALP
-781 GLATVATRSGNHLYL
+781 GLATVVTRSGRCLYL

-803 ETVDVP
+803 EKLDVP
-809 VELQGLAK
+809 VELTGLAK
-817 GVKKNA
+817 GVRKA
-823 RATVLTGP
+823 ATATVLTGP
-831 SPTTTNTLT
+831 SATATNTLT
-840 EPDTLAP
+840 EPTTLVP
-847 RSTTVTGAATTFTST
+847 RTTAVTGAAPTFTTT

>member
-1 MPSEPG
+1 MPSEAGLP
-7 PSRRTVLT
+7 RRTVLT
-15 ALGVTSLA
+15 ALGAASLA
-23 GTFAAT
+23 GTFVAA
-29 APAASASAAERS
+29 APARAAERS
-41 ATTADA
+41 ATAADA
-47 TAVDLPAAAAHWSF
+47 TATDLPAAAAHWTF
-61 DEGSGTSAADS
+61 DEGSGTSAADA
-72 SGNAHP
+72 SGNAHTV
-78 ATLQGAAGWDT
+78 TLQGAAGWDT

-103 NATASGPVVDT
+103 NATASGPVLDT
-114 SKAFSVAAWVNLA
+114 SKAFTVAAWVNLG

-135 VSIDGKVVSAFYL
+135 LSIDGKVVSAFYL
-148 GLRDDTGTFAF
+148 GLRDDTSTFAF
-159 ARLNSDAT
+159 ARLDSDAD
-167 QNAAVAAAAS
+167 QGAAVAAAAS
-177 APTAGTW
+177 APTTGTW
-184 THLVGVSDPSAGA
+184 THLVGVSDPSAGV
-197 TRLYVDGV
+197 TRLYVNGV
-205 LEGETAYTA
+205 LEGQADYTS

-219 GATAIGRALY
+219 GDTAVGRALY
-229 GGGQVDQ
+229 SGGHVDQ

-242 DVQLFPTALTSDQ
+242 DVWLFPTALTSDQ
-255 VATLAGVPVET
+255 VATLAGVPVES

-275 ANPAHAV
+275 AHPAHAV

-326 GTTLTLDT
+326 GTTLALDT
-334 ATPLNAALN
+334 STPLNDVLT
-343 RSLKVALPSGTGA
+343 RSLKVVLPTTTGA
-356 GNRAGVSND
+356 GNRAGVAND

-384 KASRRI
+384 KATRRL
-390 GPLTVA
+390 GPLRVA
-396 MESADGAT
+396 IESADGST
-404 VYASARI
+404 VYASARLPHV
-411 STIGTAFP
+411 GTAFR
-419 DRPFELTLRTGAD
+419 DRPFELTLRTPSGV
-432 APVTGDARLTVTTT
+432 PVVGDARLTVTTD
-446 DPAAAGE
+446 DPSAAGQ

-468 NRPNGLRIDLMEK
+468 NRPNGLRVDLMEK

-513 GPVWE
+513 GPVWQ
-518 RPGHLDDAW
+518 RPGHMDDAW
-527 GYWSTDGLGLLEYLH
+527 GYWSTDGLGLLEYLE

-548 AQPVLAVFAGYTLKG
+548 AQPVLAVFAGYSLRG
-563 EHVTGAALDPFVQD
+563 EHVTGDALKPYIQD

-588 VTSTWG
+588 ATSTWG

-623 SYDARF
+623 SYDERF
-629 TAFHDAIKAK
+629 AAFYDAIKAK
-639 YPHLKLIATTTVTS
+639 YPHLKLIASTTVTS

-682 ASTKVFVGEWAAQ
+682 GSTKVFVGEWAAQ

-727 YAPLFSH
+727 YAPLFSN
-734 VKNNVWATNL
+734 VNNNVWATNL
-744 IAYDNQSSYV
+744 IAYDNLTSYA

-761 QMLTSNLGD
+761 HMLTSRLGD

-781 GLATVATRSGNHLYL
+781 AVATVATRAGKRLYL
-796 AVVNYGT
+796 AIVNSGT
-803 ETVDVP
+803 QKASVP
-809 VELQGLAK
+809 IELTGLPK
-817 GVKKNA
+817 GVKKTA
-823 RATVLTGP
+823 TATVLSGA
-831 SPTTTNTLT
+831 SRTTTNTLT
-840 EPDTLAP
+840 DPHALVPTT
-847 RSTTVTGAATTFTST
+847 STVTGAAAAFTST

>member
-1 MPSEPG
+1 MSTEPG
-7 PSRRTVLT
+7 LPRRTLLT
-15 ALGVTSLA
+15 VLGVAPLA
-23 GTFAAT
+23 GTFAAATT
-29 APAASASAAERS
+29 AQAAERS
-41 ATTADA
+41 S
-47 TAVDLPAAAAHWSF
+47 TAVNTTTSDLPAAAARWAF
-61 DEGSGTSAADS
+61 DEGSGSSAADS
-72 SGNAHP
+72 SGNVHTAS
-78 ATLQGAAGWDT
+78 LQGAAGWGT

-103 NATASGPVVDT
+103 YAAAAGPALDT
-114 SKAFSVAAWVNLA
+114 SKAFSVAAWVNLS

-159 ARLNSDAT
+159 ARLDSDAT
-167 QNAAVAAAAS
+167 QGAAVAAAAS
-177 APTAGTW
+177 APTTGTW
-184 THLVGVSDPSAGA
+184 THLVGVSDPSAGV

-205 LEGETAYTA
+205 LEGETDYTA

-219 GATAIGRALY
+219 GDTAIGRALY
-229 GGGQVDQ
+229 GGGHVDQ

-242 DVQLFPTALTSDQ
+242 DVWMFPSALTSDQ
-255 VATLAGVPVET
+255 VAALAGVPVES

-312 MASDTSPVHWSAVG
+312 MASDTSPDHWSAVG
-326 GTTLTLDT
+326 GTTLALDT
-334 ATPLNAALN
+334 TTPLNDALT
-343 RSLKVALPSGTGA
+343 RSLKVVLPTATGA

-390 GPLTVA
+390 GPLRVA
-396 MESADGAT
+396 VESADGST
-404 VYASARI
+404 VYASAQLHHV
-411 STIGTAFP
+411 GTAFP
-419 DRPFELTLRTGAD
+419 DRPFELTLHTGPRT
-432 APVTGDARLTVTTT
+432 PVVGDARLTVTTD
-446 DPAAAGE
+446 DPSAAGE
-453 TLWLQHVSLFPPTYN
+453 TLWLQYVSLFPPTYN
-468 NRPNGLRIDLMEK
+468 DRPNGLRVDLMEK

-513 GPVWE
+513 GPAWE
-518 RPGHLDDAW
+518 RPGHMDDAW

-548 AQPVLAVFAGYTLKG
+548 AQPLLAVFAGFALRG
-563 EHVTGAALDPFVQD
+563 EHVTGDALKPYVQD

-613 GNEDWFDSSG
+613 GNEDWLDSSG
-623 SYDARF
+623 SYDERF
-629 TAFHDAIKAK
+629 TAFYDAIKAK

-667 SAAQASTH
+667 SAAQAATH

-734 VKNNVWATNL
+734 VKNNAWATNL
-744 IAYDNQSSYV
+744 IAYDNLTSYV

-761 QMLTSNLGD
+761 QMLTSNLGR
-770 TVLPATARALP
+770 TVLPATTRALP
-781 GLATVATRSGNHLYL
+781 VIATVATRAGNRLYL
-796 AVVNYGT
+796 AVVNSGT
-803 ETVDVP
+803 EKVNVP
-809 VELQGLAK
+809 VELKGLPK

-823 RATVLTGP
+823 TATVLTGP
-831 SPTTTNTLT
+831 SRTATNTLT
-840 EPDTLAP
+840 EPTTLVP
-847 RSTTVTGAATTFTST
+847 RTSTVTGAAAAFTST

-873 TLT
+873 VLT

>member
-1 MPSEPG
+1 MSSEAGLP
-7 PSRRTVLT
+7 RRTVLT
-15 ALGVTSLA
+15 ALGAASLA
-23 GTFAAT
+23 GTFAAA
-29 APAASASAAERS
+29 APALAAEHTGT
-41 ATTADA
+41 AADA
-47 TAVDLPAAAAHWSF
+47 TAADLPAAAAHWTF
-61 DEGSGTSAADS
+61 DEGSGTLAADA
-72 SGNAHP
+72 SGNTRT
-78 ATLQGAAGWDT
+78 ATLQDAAAWGA
-89 GKVGAHSLSLTAGG
+89 GKIGDHSLSLTAGG
-103 NATASGPVVDT
+103 NATATGPALDT
-114 SKAFSVAAWVNLA
+114 SKAFTVAAWVNLS

-159 ARLNSDAT
+159 ARLASDAT
-167 QNAAVAAAAS
+167 QGAAVAAAAS
-177 APTAGTW
+177 APTTGTW
-184 THLVGVSDPSAGA
+184 THLVGVSDPSAGV
-197 TRLYVDGV
+197 TRLYVNGV
-205 LEGETAYTA
+205 LEGETDYPQ

-219 GATAIGRALY
+219 GDTAIGRALY
-229 GGGQVDQ
+229 GGGHVDQ

-242 DVQLFPTALTSDQ
+242 DVWMFPTALTSDQ
-255 VATLAGVPVET
+255 VATLAGVPVES

-275 ANPAHAV
+275 AHPAHAV

-334 ATPLNAALN
+334 TTPLNDVLT
-343 RSLKVALPSGTGA
+343 RSLKVELPSGTGA
-356 GNRAGVSND
+356 GKRAGVAND

-396 MESADGAT
+396 IESADGAT
-404 VYASARI
+404 VYASARVAHV
-411 STIGTAFP
+411 GTAFR
-419 DRPFELTLRTGAD
+419 DRPFELTLRTGSRT
-432 APVTGDARLTVTTT
+432 PVVGDAVLTVTTD
-446 DPAAAGE
+446 DPSAAGA

-468 NRPNGLRIDLMEK
+468 DRPNGLRIDLMEK

-518 RPGHLDDAW
+518 RPGHMDDAW
-527 GYWSTDGLGLLEYLH
+527 GYWSTDGLGLLEYLQ
-542 WVEDMR
+542 WVEDMH

-563 EHVTGAALDPFVQD
+563 EHVTGDALKPYVQD

-608 EFVEI
+608 EYVEI

-629 TAFHDAIKAK
+629 TAFYDAIKAK

-667 SAAQASTH
+667 SAAQAATH

-682 ASTKVFVGEWAAQ
+682 GSTKVFVGEWAAQ

-744 IAYDNQSSYV
+744 IAYDNLTSYV

-761 QMLTSNLGD
+761 YMLTSKLGT
-770 TVLPATARALP
+770 TVVPATARALP
-781 GLATVATRSGNHLYL
+781 TVATVATRAGNRLYL
-796 AVVNYGT
+796 AVVNSGT
-803 ETVDVP
+803 EKATVP
-809 VELQGLAK
+809 VELKGLAK
-817 GVKKNA
+817 GVRKNA
-823 RATVLTGP
+823 KATVLTGP
-831 SPTTTNTLT
+831 SRTTTNTLT
-840 EPDTLAP
+840 EPSTLVP
-847 RSTTVTGAATTFTST
+847 RTTTVTGTAATFTST

>member
-1 MPSEPG
+1 MPSEAG

-15 ALGVTSLA
+15 AIGVASLA
-23 GTFAAT
+23 GTLAGAVAA
-29 APAASASAAERS
+29 PASAA
-41 ATTADA
+41 TPVT
-47 TAVDLPAAAAHWSF
+47 LPTPSAHWTF
-61 DEGSGTSAADS
+61 DEGSGTTAADT
-72 SGNAHP
+72 SGNAHT
-78 ATLQGAAGWDT
+78 ATLQGAAGWGT
-89 GKVGAHSLSLTAGG
+89 GKVGAHSLNLTAGG
-103 NATASGPVVDT
+103 NATTAAPVVDT
-114 SKAFSVAAWVNLA
+114 SAAFSVSAWVNLA

-159 ARLNSDAT
+159 ARLASDAT
-167 QNAAVAAAAS
+167 QGAAVAAAAS
-177 APTAGTW
+177 APAVGTW
-184 THLVGVSDPSAGA
+184 THLVGVYDPSAGV
-197 TRLYVDGV
+197 TRLYVNGV
-205 LEGETAYTA
+205 LEGETAYAA

-219 GATAIGRALY
+219 GATAVGRALY

-236 WHGLID
+236 FHGQID

-255 VATLAGVPVET
+255 VATLAGVPVDS

-275 ANPAHAV
+275 STPAHAV

-312 MASDTSPVHWSAVG
+312 MASDTAPVHWSAVG
-326 GTTLTLDT
+326 GSTLSLDT
-334 ATPLNAALN
+334 STPLNEALN
-343 RSLKVALPSGTGA
+343 RSLKVALPSSTGA
-356 GNRAGVSND
+356 GSRAGVSND

-384 KASRRI
+384 KASRRL
-390 GPLTVA
+390 GPLTVSI
-396 MESADGAT
+396 ESADRGT
-404 VYASARI
+404 VYASARV
-411 STIGTAFP
+411 SYVGTTFP
-419 DRPFELTLRTGAD
+419 DRPYELTLRTRAD
-432 APVTGDARLTVTTT
+432 APVTGNAVLTVTTS
-446 DPAAAGE
+446 DPKAAGE
-453 TLWLQHVSLFPPTYN
+453 TLWLQHVSLFPPTHK
-468 NRPNGLRIDLMEK
+468 NRPNGLRVDLMDK
-481 LVALKPK
+481 LIALKPR

-518 RPGHLDDAW
+518 RPGHMDDAW
-527 GYWSTDGLGLLEYLH
+527 GYWSTDGLGLLEYLE
-542 WVEDMR
+542 WVEDMK
-548 AQPVLAVFAGYTLKG
+548 AQPVLAVFAGYTLRG
-563 EHVTGAALDPFVQD
+563 DHVTGDALQPFVQD

-613 GNEDWFDSSG
+613 GNEDWFDGSG

-629 TAFHDAIKAK
+629 TAFYDAIKAK

-667 SAAQASTH
+667 SAAQAATH

-682 ASTKVFVGEWAAQ
+682 SSTKVFVGEWAAQ

-704 AALGDAAWLAGLIRN
+704 AALGDASWLAGLIRN

-727 YAPLFSH
+727 YAPLFSN
-734 VKNNVWATNL
+734 VNNNVWATNL
-744 IAYDNQSSYV
+744 IAYDNLTSYV

-761 QMLTSNLGD
+761 QMLTSKLGEL
-770 TVLPATARALP
+770 VLPATARALP
-781 GLATVATRSGNHLYL
+781 SLATVVTRTGKHVYL
-796 AVVNYGT
+796 AAVNYGT
-803 ETVDVP
+803 AKLDVP
-809 VELQGLAK
+809 IELRGLAR
-817 GVKKNA
+817 GVKKSA
-823 RATVLTGP
+823 TATVLTGP
-831 SPTTTNTLT
+831 SGTATNTLT
-840 EPDTLAP
+840 EPTTLVP
-847 RSTTVTGAATTFTST
+847 KTTGVTGAGGTFTT
-862 LPPLSVTVLEL
+862 ILPPLSVTVLEL
-873 TLT
+873 TLA

>member
-1 MPSEPG
+1 MSPEAG

-15 ALGVTSLA
+15 ALGAASLA
-23 GTFAAT
+23 GTFAAAPPAAASGRSGST
-29 APAASASAAERS
+29 AVAAPAAE
-41 ATTADA
+41 
-47 TAVDLPAAAAHWSF
+47 LPAAAAHWSF

-72 SGNAHP
+72 SGNGRP

-89 GKVGAHSLSLTAGG
+89 GKVGAHSLSLTADG
-103 NATASGPVVDT
+103 NATASGPALDT

-135 VSIDGKVVSAFYL
+135 VSIDGKSVSAFYL

-159 ARLNSDAT
+159 ARLPSDAT
-167 QNAAVAAAAS
+167 QAAAVAAAAS
-177 APTAGTW
+177 APATGTW
-184 THLVGVSDPSAGA
+184 THLVGVSDPTAGV

-219 GATAIGRALY
+219 GDTAVGRALY
-229 GGGQVDQ
+229 GGGHVDQ

-242 DVQLFPTALTSDQ
+242 DVWLFPAALTSDQ

-312 MASDTSPVHWSAVG
+312 MASDSTPVHWSAVG
-326 GTTLTLDT
+326 GTTLALDT
-334 ATPLNAALN
+334 GTPLNDVLK
-343 RSLKVALPSGTGA
+343 RSLKVVLPGGTGT
-356 GNRAGVSND
+356 GNRAGVAND

-384 KASRRI
+384 KASRRV

-396 MESADGAT
+396 IESADGTT
-404 VYASARI
+404 VYASARVPH
-411 STIGTAFP
+411 IGTAFR
-419 DRPFELTLRTGAD
+419 DRPFELTLRTGART
-432 APVTGDARLTVTTT
+432 PVVGDARLTVTTA
-446 DPAAAGE
+446 DPTAAGE
-453 TLWLQHVSLFPPTYN
+453 TLWLQHVSLFPPTYRD
-468 NRPNGLRIDLMEK
+468 RPNGLRVDLMEK

-502 IATRFNWKNTI
+502 IATRFDWKNTI

-518 RPGHLDDAW
+518 RPGHMDDAW
-527 GYWSTDGLGLLEYLH
+527 GYWSTDGLGLLEYLE
-542 WVEDMR
+542 WVEDMH

-563 EHVTGAALDPFVQD
+563 EHVTGDALAPFVQD

-594 AKRAA
+594 ARRAA

-667 SAAQASTH
+667 SAAQAATH

-682 ASTKVFVGEWAAQ
+682 GSTKVFVGEWAAQ

-727 YAPLFSH
+727 YAPLFSN
-734 VKNNVWATNL
+734 VNNNVWATNL
-744 IAYDNQSSYV
+744 IAYDNLTSYV

-761 QMLTSNLGD
+761 QMLTSNLGR

-781 GLATVATRSGNHLYL
+781 GLATVATRSGNRLYL

-803 ETVDVP
+803 EQASVP
-809 VELQGLAK
+809 IELKGLPK
-817 GVKKNA
+817 GVRRNA
-823 RATVLTGP
+823 TATVLTGP
-831 SPTTTNTLT
+831 SPAATNTLT
-840 EPDTLAP
+840 EPTALTP
-847 RSTTVTGAATTFTST
+847 KKTTFTGAAAAFTST

>member
-1 MPSEPG
+1 MPAQAGLP
-7 PSRRTVLT
+7 RRTVLT
-15 ALGVTSLA
+15 ALGAASLA
-23 GTFAAT
+23 GTFAAA
-29 APAASASAAERS
+29 APARAAERFGAAS
-41 ATTADA
+41 GA
-47 TAVDLPAAAAHWSF
+47 TASDLPAAAAHWSF
-61 DEGSGTSAADS
+61 DEGSGTAAADAT
-72 SGNAHP
+72 GNGHA

-89 GKVGAHSLSLTAGG
+89 GKVGAHSLSLAAGG
-103 NATASGPVVDT
+103 NATASGPALDT
-114 SKAFSVAAWVNLA
+114 SKAFTVAAWVNLS

-135 VSIDGKVVSAFYL
+135 VSIDGQVVSAFYL

-159 ARLNSDAT
+159 ARLASDAT
-167 QNAAVAAAAS
+167 QGAAVAAAAS
-177 APTAGTW
+177 APTTGTW
-184 THLVGVSDPSAGA
+184 THLVGVSDPSAGV
-197 TRLYVDGV
+197 TRLYVNGV
-205 LEGETAYTA
+205 LEGQADYTA

-219 GATAIGRALY
+219 GDTAIGRALY
-229 GGGQVDQ
+229 GGGHVDQ

-242 DVQLFPTALTSDQ
+242 DVWMFPTALTSDQ

-275 ANPAHAV
+275 AHPAHAV

-312 MASDTSPVHWSAVG
+312 MASDTAPVHWSAVG
-326 GTTLTLDT
+326 GTTLALDT
-334 ATPLNAALN
+334 TTPLNDVLT
-343 RSLKVALPSGTGA
+343 RSLKVVLPSGTGA
-356 GNRAGVSND
+356 GNRAGVAND

-396 MESADGAT
+396 IESADGAT
-404 VYASARI
+404 VYASARVPH
-411 STIGTAFP
+411 IGTEFR
-419 DRPFELTLRTGAD
+419 DRPFELTLHTGSG
-432 APVTGDARLTVTTT
+432 APVTGDARLTVTTA

-518 RPGHLDDAW
+518 RPGHMDDAW
-527 GYWSTDGLGLLEYLH
+527 GYWSTDGLGLLEYLE
-542 WVEDMR
+542 WVEDLH

-563 EHVTGAALDPFVQD
+563 EHVTGDALKPYIQD

-667 SAAQASTH
+667 SAAQSATH

-744 IAYDNQSSYV
+744 IAYDNLTSYV

-761 QMLTSNLGD
+761 HMLTSKLGN

-781 GLATVATRSGNHLYL
+781 AVATVATRAGNRLYL
-796 AVVNYGT
+796 AVVNSGT
-803 ETVDVP
+803 EKVNVP
-809 VELQGLAK
+809 VELKGLAK
-817 GVKKNA
+817 GVRRNA
-823 RATVLTGP
+823 TATVLTGP
-831 SPTTTNTLT
+831 SRTATNTLT
-840 EPDTLAP
+840 DPKALVP
-847 RSTTVTGAATTFTST
+847 STSTVKGASARFTST
-862 LPPLSVTVLEL
+862 VPALSVTVLEL